1 MKKRLLSMILAIS
14 MVLTFLPVSA
24 IPAFAADES
33 STQPMSGNCGYND
46 SNLTYTL
53 TRNNED
59 DDNPTYTL
67 KIKGT
72 GKMDVWRNDE
82 DVPWYSV
89 KKKITQLDI
98 DGATSIGK
106 YAFYGCSGLTEITIP
121 NTVTSIGELAFSG
134 CSKLTEIT
142 IPDSVTSMYRCAF
155 SSCKGAAKVKISSN
169 LKVIEERVFAD
180 CSNLTDVTIPDGVTK
195 LGEYAFFNC
204 SNLESVTIPNS
215 VTAIGEGAFSRCIKL
230 NEKDGTSILPAHI
243 TSIGNSVFAG
253 CSGLT
258 KITIPASVTSIGAGA
273 FAGCS
278 SLTEITIPTGVTSI
292 EQQTFS
298 GCSKLTTINGLDHVT
313 SIGSL
318 AFENCI
324 SLTEIA
330 IPTAVTSIK
339 GRTFNGCSKLTTI
352 NGLDH
357 VTSIEYA
364 AFEGCSSLTEIRLSD
379 DEVSIGDS
387 AFAECSKLSRIEG
400 GEKLT
405 AIGVGAFRR
414 CIGLKE
420 ITIPSTVQSIG
431 NNAFLSCSSLNSV
444 KITEGVTTIGSG
456 AFQWCYALTEIE
468 LPNSVTSIGSQAFY
482 DIGQNFTVLV
492 LPKTVPSIGENAF
505 CRDDNLKIYYP
516 DVKSAWKS
524 QKIDKTKIIGLQD
537 DTFTIYSED
546 YYSKTTLSVIY
557 LCDVTFDAN
566 GGTLASTMPTGPVK
580 VYRTEYVTKTKA
592 NELTSID
599 APTRTG
605 YTFAGWYTSA
615 TPQKDDTAFDLAAT
629 AVQDDMTLYAAW
641 TANGCTITVPENCA
655 VKDADTGA
663 EITVTDNKANVKYD
677 QKITITAPELADG
690 DAYEWTNGDSTVPD
704 NNGKEYTFTV
714 AGDTA
719 IECNLLKALHITNEG
734 KPNTTGTKYDET
746 SGTYYGNGWEYSE
759 TAGLTIKANA
769 DLSNE
774 PAVTVNVTVE
784 TGKTVSNAKLEGSV
798 TNNGTLRNCV
808 LDKAP
813 TGGTVENSLFGA
825 EYTGAHTLTEADG
838 KDITA
843 KLDGVKDGSLTGK
856 TLWFVGTPKL
866 TATVEN
872 TEIKH
877 INHTAVTE
885 TTIDGVK
892 NFTATGNS
900 VTFTPD
906 GEKSILLN
914 NRTAESGD
922 FTFTT
927 PEDCTYDGEDH
938 GVKADDVTYNKT
950 DGNTIASV
958 KYEYKKPGWQEG
970 DTIKEVTEAK
980 NAGTYTVKIVMSDG
994 QTIDTGKSF
1003 TIKPAEPGKDDFE
1016 FVKDLPSG
1024 VTEDRDDSEKTAEVK
1039 LKSDSLFQKNGA
1051 SVEQEYQKKNADGEW
1066 EKVTAPSGKGEYKLV
1081 ATVTTTDPNLTGGTV
1096 EWEFTILD
1104 REDANWLTMSVEDG
1118 KITKVTRP
1126 AADDAE
1132 AEEDIT
1138 EKVLLTAS
1146 ADGSKTAY
1154 KVPAGAQ
1161 VTVTANDAPQDM
1173 KFEMW
1178 RFSVNSMNGD
1188 TALALYSRSMTFTLK
1203 DDVAGLTVSA
1213 MYQDAAIDSG
1223 YDILGPAAAATTA
1236 VVGSAI
1242 LAYQGHMLGT
1252 ELYLIYLLP
1261 SGAVIPANR
1270 IQLAMLLWQ
1279 DAGNPAPVD
1288 ETLYTDIDANDT
1300 DAMQAAQWAVETG
1313 LMELPDADSAPDQFD
1328 PYAAVSNVDVI
1339 HAWKKAQKVKG

>member
-33 STQPMSGNCGYND
+33 STQPMSGNCGYYGGIPNASSD
-46 SNLTYTL
+46 TVKYTL
-53 TRNNED
+53 IQNNKD
-59 DDNPTYTL
+59 NDNPTYTL
-67 KIKGT
+67 KIEGT
-72 GKMDVWRNDE
+72 GKMAYYNSSAM
-82 DVPWYSV
+82 VPWNSYRTSITKVEIGENVESICDYAFQNCALTSINIPDSVKYMGYSV
-89 KKKITQLDI
+89 FADCSSLNSVTGMASVKNINFSTFKKCV
-98 DGATSIGK
+98 S
-106 YAFYGCSGLTEITIP
+106 LTTISIP
-121 NTVTSIGELAFSG
+121 NGVTRIWDDAFSG
-134 CSKLTEIT
+134 CTSLTSINIPDGVTNVGSNAFSGSGLTSINIPDSVKYMDHSVFAGCSNLSSVTGMASVTNISAAAFENCVSLTAINIPNGVAQIYDDAFSGCTNLTSIHIPDTVTEIGDNAFKECIHLKTVTGMNGVKQVGRFYGSTFYGCKALTSIHIPDSVVTIKPKTFADSGLTSVTGMKNVTSIANAMFYECTALKSVPEMEKLITIEGNAFYDCKQLTKVT
-142 IPDSVTSMYRCAF
+142 IPDSVTT
-155 SSCKGAAKVKISSN
+155 
-169 LKVIEERVFAD
+169 IE
-180 CSNLTDVTIPDGVTK
+180 
-195 LGEYAFFNC
+195 Y
-204 SNLESVTIPNS
+204 
-215 VTAIGEGAFSRCIKL
+215 GAFS
-230 NEKDGTSILPAHI
+230 
-243 TSIGNSVFAG
+243 
-253 CSGLT
+253 
-258 KITIPASVTSIGAGA
+258 
-273 FAGCS
+273 GCS
-278 SLTEITIPTGVTSI
+278 SLTSVTIPDSV
-292 EQQTFS
+292 
-298 GCSKLTTINGLDHVT
+298 TTIETG
-313 SIGSL
+313 
-318 AFENCI
+318 AF
-324 SLTEIA
+324 S
-330 IPTAVTSIK
+330 
-339 GRTFNGCSKLTTI
+339 
-352 NGLDH
+352 
-357 VTSIEYA
+357 
-364 AFEGCSSLTEIRLSD
+364 GCSSLTS
-379 DEVSIGDS
+379 V
-387 AFAECSKLSRIEG
+387 
-400 GEKLT
+400 
-405 AIGVGAFRR
+405 
-414 CIGLKE
+414 
-420 ITIPSTVQSIG
+420 TIPD
-431 NNAFLSCSSLNSV
+431 
-444 KITEGVTTIGSG
+444 KITTIARSV
-456 AFQWCYALTEIE
+456 FSDCTNLTEVILHKE
-468 LPNSVTSIGSQAFY
+468 
-482 DIGQNFTVLV
+482 
-492 LPKTVPSIGENAF
+492 VPSILDGVFE
-505 CRDDNLKIYYP
+505 CDYNLKIYYP
-516 DVKSAWKS
+516 
-524 QKIDKTKIIGLQD
+524 
-537 DTFTIYSED
+537 
-546 YYSKTTLSVIY
+546 YSKAEWETQPNVTNKKISGLASDGVTLAYIQTRVPICY
-557 LCDVTFDAN
+557 LCDVTFNAN

-580 VYRTEYVTKTKA
+580 VYRTEYVTNTKA
-592 NELTSID
+592 NELTRID
-599 APTRTG
+599 EPTRTG
-605 YTFAGWYTSA
+605 YTFAGWYTST
-615 TPQKDDTAFDLAAT
+615 TPQENDTAFDLAAT

-641 TANGCTITVPENCA
+641 TANGCTLTVPENCA

-663 EITVTDNKANVKYD
+663 EITVGADHKANVKYD
-677 QKITITAPELADG
+677 QKITITAPDSPALGEG
-690 DAYEWTNGDSTVPD
+690 DVYEWVNGGTTETGTG
-704 NNGKEYTFTV
+704 NEYTFKV
-714 AGDTA
+714 AGNTA
-719 IECNLLKALHITNEG
+719 IECNLLKALHITDNG
-734 KPNTTGTKYDET
+734 KPNTTGTKYDADKR
-746 SGTYYGNGWEYSE
+746 TYYGNGWEYSE

-798 TNNGTLRNCV
+798 TNNGTLSNCV

-825 EYTGAHTLTEADG
+825 EYTGARTLTEADG

-877 INHTAVTE
+877 INHDDVKASKIT
-885 TTIDGVK
+885 GVK
-892 NFTATGNS
+892 GTVETDNADNS

-906 GEKSILLN
+906 GNENILLN

-927 PEDCTYDGEDH
+927 PEDCTYDGNVHKVDNITST
-938 GVKADDVTYNKT
+938 TYMDSEYT
-950 DGNTIASV
+950 V
-958 KYEYKKPGWQEG
+958 KYDYKKPDGTPG
-970 DTIKEVTEAK
+970 DETEEPK

-1003 TIKPAEPGKDDFE
+1003 TIKPAQPGKDDFE

-1051 SVEQEYQKKNADGEW
+1051 GVEQEYQKKNADGEW

-1126 AADDAE
+1126 AANDAE

-1188 TALALYSRSMTFTLK
+1188 TTLALYSRSMTFTLK

-1313 LMELPDADSAPDQFD
+1313 LMELPDADNAPDQFD

-1339 HAWKKAQKVKG
+1339 HAWKNAQKVKG

>member
-1 MKKRLLSMILAIS
+1 MKNRLLSMILAIS

-33 STQPMSGNCGYND
+33 STQPMFGNCGYNGD
-46 SNLTYTL
+46 NLTYTL
-53 TRNNED
+53 TQNNEG

-67 KIKGT
+67 KIEGT
-72 GKMDVWRNDE
+72 GKMAYYDSSAK
-82 DVPWYSV
+82 VPWNSYRAS
-89 KKKITQLDI
+89 ITKAEI
-98 DGATSIGK
+98 VDGVTSICNSAFSNCSGLSSISLPHSLTSIGSS
-106 YAFYGCSGLTEITIP
+106 AFYGCSSLTSITIP
-121 NTVTSIGELAFSG
+121 EKVPFIPSWAFRD
-134 CSKLTEIT
+134 CTNLTT
-142 IPDSVTSMYRCAF
+142 
-155 SSCKGAAKVKISSN
+155 VKIEGN
-169 LKVIEERVFAD
+169 I
-180 CSNLTDVTIPDGVTK
+180 TTISD
-195 LGEYAFFNC
+195 YAFC
-204 SNLESVTIPNS
+204 
-215 VTAIGEGAFSRCIKL
+215 
-230 NEKDGTSILPAHI
+230 
-243 TSIGNSVFAG
+243 G
-253 CSGLT
+253 CAALREF
-258 KITIPASVTSIGAGA
+258 TIPASVTNINYDA

-278 SLTEITIPTGVTSI
+278 SLSSVTIPKGVTKI
-292 EQQTFS
+292 DDGVFG
-298 GCSKLTTINGLDHVT
+298 GCSSLSSVTFLGPVTKIGQSAFSRCSSLTSDSFVLPETVTTIGQDAFNQCTGLTSFKIPSKVMTLDYSTFGACTNLASVDLNNVT
-313 SIGSL
+313 RIGNSV
-318 AFENCI
+318 F
-324 SLTEIA
+324 S
-330 IPTAVTSIK
+330 
-339 GRTFNGCSKLTTI
+339 
-352 NGLDH
+352 
-357 VTSIEYA
+357 
-364 AFEGCSSLTEIRLSD
+364 GCSSLTSIDLHNIT
-379 DEVSIGDS
+379 SIGRY
-387 AFAECSKLSRIEG
+387 AFWNCSKLTSVALPDDSVSLEDSIFDG
-400 GEKLT
+400 CTGLT
-405 AIGVGAFRR
+405 SID
-414 CIGLKE
+414 LKKAT
-420 ITIPSTVQSIG
+420 TIPNYTFSGCTGLTSVTIPENVTSVGGAAFYKCSNLTEVILPQNVPSFG
-431 NNAFLSCSSLNSV
+431 VNAFSMDYKLH
-444 KITEGVTTIGSG
+444 
-456 AFQWCYALTEIE
+456 
-468 LPNSVTSIGSQAFY
+468 
-482 DIGQNFTVLV
+482 
-492 LPKTVPSIGENAF
+492 
-505 CRDDNLKIYYP
+505 IYYP
-516 DVKSAWKS
+516 YSKAEWTA
-524 QKIDKTKIIGLQD
+524 QKVDATKIVGLQSD
-537 DTFTIYSED
+537 GVTVYSNT
-546 YYSKTTLSVIY
+546 SGIKTYIPICY

-580 VYRTEYVTKTKA
+580 VYRTEYVTNTKA
-592 NELTSID
+592 NELNDIE

-615 TPQKDDTAFDLAAT
+615 TPREDDTAFDLAAT

-641 TANGCTITVPENCA
+641 TANGCTLTVPENCA

-663 EITVTDNKANVKYD
+663 EITVGADHKANVKYD
-677 QKITITAPELADG
+677 QKITITAPDSPALGEG
-690 DAYEWTNGDSTVPD
+690 DVYEWTNGDTTETGTG
-704 NNGKEYTFTV
+704 NEYTFKV
-714 AGDTA
+714 AGNTA
-719 IECNLLKALHITNEG
+719 IECNLLKALHITDNG
-734 KPNTTGTKYDET
+734 KPDTTGTKYDAT
-746 SGTYYGNGWEYSE
+746 SGTYYGNGWEYSKDD
-759 TAGLTIKANA
+759 GLTIKADK

-774 PAVTVNVTVE
+774 PAVKVAVTVE
-784 TGKTVSNAKLEGSV
+784 NDVTVSNAKLEGSV
-798 TNNGTLRNCV
+798 TNNGTLSNCV

-813 TGGTVENSLFGA
+813 TGGTVKNSLFGA

-877 INHTAVTE
+877 INHDDVKASKIT
-885 TTIDGVK
+885 GVK
-892 NFTATGNS
+892 GTVETDNADNS

-906 GEKSILLN
+906 GNENILLN

-922 FTFTT
+922 FTFTA
-927 PEDCTYDGEDH
+927 PEDCTYDGNVH
-938 GVKADDVTYNKT
+938 KVDDITSTTYMDSEYT
-950 DGNTIASV
+950 V
-958 KYEYKKPGWQEG
+958 KYDYKKPDGTPG
-970 DTIKEVTEAK
+970 DETEEPK

-1003 TIKPAEPGKDDFE
+1003 TIKPAQPGKDDFE

-1051 SVEQEYQKKNADGEW
+1051 GVEQEYQKKNADGEW

-1132 AEEDIT
+1132 EDIT

-1203 DDVAGLTVSA
+1203 AAVAGLTVSA

-1288 ETLYTDIDANDT
+1288 EPLYTDIDANDT

-1313 LMELPDADSAPDQFD
+1313 LMELPDADNAPDQFD
-1328 PYAAVSNVDVI
+1328 PCAAVSNVDVI

>member
-1 MKKRLLSMILAIS
+1 MDYKLHIYYPYSKAEWTAQK
-14 MVLTFLPVSA
+14 VDAT
-24 IPAFAADES
+24 
-33 STQPMSGNCGYND
+33 
-46 SNLTYTL
+46 
-53 TRNNED
+53 
-59 DDNPTYTL
+59 
-67 KIKGT
+67 KI
-72 GKMDVWRNDE
+72 V
-82 DVPWYSV
+82 
-89 KKKITQLDI
+89 
-98 DGATSIGK
+98 
-106 YAFYGCSGLTEITIP
+106 GLQ
-121 NTVTSIGELAFSG
+121 S
-134 CSKLTEIT
+134 
-142 IPDSVTSMYRCAF
+142 
-155 SSCKGAAKVKISSN
+155 
-169 LKVIEERVFAD
+169 
-180 CSNLTDVTIPDGVTK
+180 DGVTV
-195 LGEYAFFNC
+195 Y
-204 SNLESVTIPNS
+204 SNTSGIKTYIP
-215 VTAIGEGAFSRCIKL
+215 IC
-230 NEKDGTSILPAHI
+230 
-243 TSIGNSVFAG
+243 
-253 CSGLT
+253 
-258 KITIPASVTSIGAGA
+258 
-273 FAGCS
+273 
-278 SLTEITIPTGVTSI
+278 
-292 EQQTFS
+292 
-298 GCSKLTTINGLDHVT
+298 
-313 SIGSL
+313 
-318 AFENCI
+318 
-324 SLTEIA
+324 
-330 IPTAVTSIK
+330 
-339 GRTFNGCSKLTTI
+339 
-352 NGLDH
+352 
-357 VTSIEYA
+357 
-364 AFEGCSSLTEIRLSD
+364 
-379 DEVSIGDS
+379 
-387 AFAECSKLSRIEG
+387 
-400 GEKLT
+400 
-405 AIGVGAFRR
+405 
-414 CIGLKE
+414 
-420 ITIPSTVQSIG
+420 
-431 NNAFLSCSSLNSV
+431 
-444 KITEGVTTIGSG
+444 
-456 AFQWCYALTEIE
+456 
-468 LPNSVTSIGSQAFY
+468 
-482 DIGQNFTVLV
+482 
-492 LPKTVPSIGENAF
+492 
-505 CRDDNLKIYYP
+505 
-516 DVKSAWKS
+516 
-524 QKIDKTKIIGLQD
+524 
-537 DTFTIYSED
+537 
-546 YYSKTTLSVIY
+546 Y

-566 GGTLASTMPTGPVK
+566 GGTLASTTPTGPVK
-580 VYRTEYVTKTKA
+580 VYRTEYVTNTKA
-592 NELTSID
+592 NELNDIE

-615 TPQKDDTAFDLAAT
+615 TLQKDDTAFDLEAT
-629 AVQDDMTLYAAW
+629 AVQDDTTLYAAW

-655 VKDADTGA
+655 VKDADTNT
-663 EITVTDNKANVKYD
+663 EITVDADRKANVKYD

-690 DAYEWTNGDSTVPD
+690 DAYEWVNGETTETDTD
-704 NNGKEYTFTV
+704 NEYTFKV
-714 AGDTA
+714 AGNTA

-734 KPNTTGTKYDET
+734 KPNTTGTKYDADKR
-746 SGTYYGNGWEYSE
+746 TYYGNGWEYSE

-877 INHTAVTE
+877 INHTSVTE
-885 TTIDGVK
+885 SGITGIDGNV
-892 NFTATGNS
+892 TANADHS

-906 GEKSILLN
+906 GNENILLN
-914 NRTAESGD
+914 NRTAESSD

-970 DTIKEVTEAK
+970 DTIEEVTEAK

-1051 SVEQEYQKKNADGEW
+1051 GVEQEYQKKNADGEW

-1126 AADDAE
+1126 AADD

>member
-33 STQPMSGNCGYND
+33 STQPMSGNCGYYGGIPNASSD
-46 SNLTYTL
+46 TVKYTL
-53 TRNNED
+53 IQNNKD
-59 DDNPTYTL
+59 NDNPTYTL
-67 KIKGT
+67 KIEGT
-72 GKMDVWRNDE
+72 GKMAYYNSSAM
-82 DVPWYSV
+82 VPWNSYRTSITKVEIGENVESICDYAFQNCALTSINIPDSVKYMGYSV
-89 KKKITQLDI
+89 FADCSSLNSVTGMASVKNINFSTFKKCV
-98 DGATSIGK
+98 S
-106 YAFYGCSGLTEITIP
+106 LTTISIP
-121 NTVTSIGELAFSG
+121 NGVTRIWDDAFSG
-134 CSKLTEIT
+134 CTSLTSINIPDGVTNVGSNAFSGSGLTSINIPDSVKYMDHSVFAGCSNLSSVTGMASVTNISAAAFENCVSLTAINIPNGVAQIYDDAFSGCTNLTSIHIPDTVTEIGDNAFKECIHLKTVTGMNGVKQVGRFYGSTFYGCKALTSIHIPDSVVTIKPKTFADSGLTSVTGMKNVTSIANAMFYECTALKSVPEMEKLITIEGNAFYDCKQLTKVT
-142 IPDSVTSMYRCAF
+142 IPDSVTT
-155 SSCKGAAKVKISSN
+155 
-169 LKVIEERVFAD
+169 IE
-180 CSNLTDVTIPDGVTK
+180 
-195 LGEYAFFNC
+195 Y
-204 SNLESVTIPNS
+204 
-215 VTAIGEGAFSRCIKL
+215 GAFS
-230 NEKDGTSILPAHI
+230 
-243 TSIGNSVFAG
+243 
-253 CSGLT
+253 
-258 KITIPASVTSIGAGA
+258 
-273 FAGCS
+273 GCS
-278 SLTEITIPTGVTSI
+278 SLTSVTIPDKI
-292 EQQTFS
+292 
-298 GCSKLTTINGLDHVT
+298 TTIARSVFSDCTN
-313 SIGSL
+313 
-318 AFENCI
+318 
-324 SLTEIA
+324 LTEVI
-330 IPTAVTSIK
+330 
-339 GRTFNGCSKLTTI
+339 L
-352 NGLDH
+352 H
-357 VTSIEYA
+357 
-364 AFEGCSSLTEIRLSD
+364 
-379 DEVSIGDS
+379 
-387 AFAECSKLSRIEG
+387 
-400 GEKLT
+400 
-405 AIGVGAFRR
+405 
-414 CIGLKE
+414 KE
-420 ITIPSTVQSIG
+420 
-431 NNAFLSCSSLNSV
+431 
-444 KITEGVTTIGSG
+444 
-456 AFQWCYALTEIE
+456 
-468 LPNSVTSIGSQAFY
+468 
-482 DIGQNFTVLV
+482 
-492 LPKTVPSIGENAF
+492 VPSILDGVFE
-505 CRDDNLKIYYP
+505 CDYNLKIYYP
-516 DVKSAWKS
+516 
-524 QKIDKTKIIGLQD
+524 
-537 DTFTIYSED
+537 
-546 YYSKTTLSVIY
+546 YSKAEWETQPNVTNKKISGLASDGVTLAYIQTRVPICY
-557 LCDVTFDAN
+557 LCDVTFNAN

-580 VYRTEYVTKTKA
+580 VYRTEYVTNTKA
-592 NELTSID
+592 NELTRID
-599 APTRTG
+599 EPTRTG
-605 YTFAGWYTSA
+605 YTFAGWYTST
-615 TPQKDDTAFDLAAT
+615 TPQENDTAFDLAAT

-641 TANGCTITVPENCA
+641 TANGCTLTVPENCA
-655 VKDADTGA
+655 VKDADTNA

-677 QKITITAPELADG
+677 QKITITAPDSPALGEG
-690 DAYEWTNGDSTVPD
+690 DVYEWVNGGTTETGTG
-704 NNGKEYTFTV
+704 NEYTFKV
-714 AGDTA
+714 AGNTA
-719 IECNLLKALHITNEG
+719 IECNLLKALHITDNG
-734 KPNTTGTKYDET
+734 KPNTTGTKYDADKR
-746 SGTYYGNGWEYSE
+746 TYYGNGWEYSE

-798 TNNGTLRNCV
+798 TNNGTLSNCV

-825 EYTGAHTLTEADG
+825 EYTGARTLTEADG

-877 INHTAVTE
+877 INHDDVKASKIT
-885 TTIDGVK
+885 GVK
-892 NFTATGNS
+892 GTVETDNADNS

-906 GEKSILLN
+906 GNENILLN

-927 PEDCTYDGEDH
+927 PEDCTYDGNVHKVDNITST
-938 GVKADDVTYNKT
+938 TYMDSEYT
-950 DGNTIASV
+950 V
-958 KYEYKKPGWQEG
+958 KYDYKKPDGTPG
-970 DTIKEVTEAK
+970 DETEEPK

-1003 TIKPAEPGKDDFE
+1003 TIKPAQPGKDDFE

-1051 SVEQEYQKKNADGEW
+1051 GVEQEYQKKNADGEW

-1126 AADDAE
+1126 AANDAE

-1188 TALALYSRSMTFTLK
+1188 TTLALYSRSMTFTLK

-1279 DAGNPAPVD
+1279 DAGDPAPAA
-1288 ETLYTDIDANDT
+1288 EPAYSDIDADDT
-1300 DAMQAAQWAVETG
+1300 DAQNAAQWAVENE
-1313 LMELPDADSAPDQFD
+1313 LMELPDADNTPDQFD
-1328 PYAAVSNVDVI
+1328 PYAAVSTVDVI
-1339 HAWKKAQKVKG
+1339 HAWKKAQSVKQG

>member
-14 MVLTFLPVSA
+14 MVLTFLPVST
-24 IPAFAADES
+24 ISAFAADES
-33 STQPMSGNCGYND
+33 STQPMSGNCGD
-46 SNLTYTL
+46 SGINNVSDPSLKYTL
-53 TRNNED
+53 TQNNDASE
-59 DDNPTYTL
+59 NPTYTL
-67 KIKGT
+67 KIEGS
-72 GKMDVWRNDE
+72 GSMARYSSAEN
-82 DVPWYSV
+82 VPWNSYRTSITEVEIGENVESICDYAFQNCALTSINIPDSVKYMGYSV
-89 KKKITQLDI
+89 FADCSSLNSVTGMASVKNINY
-98 DGATSIGK
+98 S
-106 YAFYGCSGLTEITIP
+106 AFKNCVSLTTISIP
-121 NTVTSIGELAFSG
+121 NGVTRIWDDAFSG
-134 CSKLTEIT
+134 CTNLTSINIPDGVTNVGSNAFSGSGLTSINIPNSVKYMDHSVFAGCSSLSSVTGMASVTNISAAAFKNCVRLTAINIPNGVAQIYDDAFSGCTSLTSIHIPDTVTEIGDNAFKECINLKTVTGMNGVNQIGGFYGSTFYGCKALTSIHIPDSVVTIKPKTFAYSGLTSVTGMKNVTSIANAMFYECTALESVPVMKNLITIEGNAFYDCKQLTKVT
-142 IPDSVTSMYRCAF
+142 IPDSVTT
-155 SSCKGAAKVKISSN
+155 
-169 LKVIEERVFAD
+169 IE
-180 CSNLTDVTIPDGVTK
+180 
-195 LGEYAFFNC
+195 Y
-204 SNLESVTIPNS
+204 
-215 VTAIGEGAFSRCIKL
+215 GAFS
-230 NEKDGTSILPAHI
+230 
-243 TSIGNSVFAG
+243 
-253 CSGLT
+253 
-258 KITIPASVTSIGAGA
+258 
-273 FAGCS
+273 GCS
-278 SLTEITIPTGVTSI
+278 SLTSVTIPDKI
-292 EQQTFS
+292 
-298 GCSKLTTINGLDHVT
+298 TTIARSVFSDCTN
-313 SIGSL
+313 
-318 AFENCI
+318 
-324 SLTEIA
+324 LTEVI
-330 IPTAVTSIK
+330 
-339 GRTFNGCSKLTTI
+339 
-352 NGLDH
+352 
-357 VTSIEYA
+357 
-364 AFEGCSSLTEIRLSD
+364 
-379 DEVSIGDS
+379 
-387 AFAECSKLSRIEG
+387 
-400 GEKLT
+400 
-405 AIGVGAFRR
+405 
-414 CIGLKE
+414 
-420 ITIPSTVQSIG
+420 
-431 NNAFLSCSSLNSV
+431 
-444 KITEGVTTIGSG
+444 
-456 AFQWCYALTEIE
+456 
-468 LPNSVTSIGSQAFY
+468 
-482 DIGQNFTVLV
+482 
-492 LPKTVPSIGENAF
+492 LPKEVPSIL
-505 CRDDNLKIYYP
+505 DDVFECDYNLKIYYP
-516 DVKSAWKS
+516 
-524 QKIDKTKIIGLQD
+524 
-537 DTFTIYSED
+537 
-546 YYSKTTLSVIY
+546 YSKAEWEAQPNVTSKNISGLARDGVTLAYTHTRVPICY

-580 VYRTEYVTKTKA
+580 VYRTEYVTSTKA
-592 NELTSID
+592 NELISID

-615 TPQKDDTAFDLAAT
+615 TLQKDDTAFNLAAT

-655 VKDADTGA
+655 VKDADTGD

-677 QKITITAPELADG
+677 QKITITAPDSPALGEG
-690 DAYEWTNGDSTVPD
+690 DVYEWTNGASTVTGTT
-704 NNGKEYTFTV
+704 GKDYTFTV
-714 AGDTA
+714 AGDTT

-734 KPNTTGTKYDET
+734 KPNTTGTKYDADKN
-746 SGTYYGNGWEYSE
+746 TYYGNGWEYSKND
-759 TAGLTIKANA
+759 GLTIKADK

-774 PAVTVNVTVE
+774 PAVKVAVTVE
-784 TGKTVSNAKLEGSV
+784 NDVTVFNAKLTGDV
-798 TNNGTLRNCV
+798 TNSGTLSNCV

-813 TGGTVENSLFGA
+813 TDGTVENSLFGA

-843 KLDGVKDGSLTGK
+843 KLDGVKGGSLTGK

-877 INHTAVTE
+877 INHDDVKASKIT
-885 TTIDGVK
+885 GVK
-892 NFTATGNS
+892 GTVETDNADNS

-906 GEKSILLN
+906 GNKNILLN
-914 NRTAESGD
+914 NRTAGSGD

-927 PEDCTYDGEDH
+927 PEDCTYDGNVH
-938 GVKADDVTYNKT
+938 KVDDITSTTYVAGEYT
-950 DGNTIASV
+950 V
-958 KYEYKKPGWQEG
+958 KYDYKNPDGTPGE
-970 DTIKEVTEAK
+970 TEEPK

-1003 TIKPAEPGKDDFE
+1003 TIKPAQPGKDDFE

-1039 LKSDSLFQKNGA
+1039 LKSDSLFRKSGA
-1051 SVEQEYQKKNADGEW
+1051 DVEQKYQKKNADGEW
-1066 EKVTAPSGKGEYKLV
+1066 ENVTAPSGKGEYKLV

-1126 AADDAE
+1126 AADD

-1188 TALALYSRSMTFTLK
+1188 TALALYSRSMTFPLK
-1203 DDVAGLTVSA
+1203 DGVAGLTVSA

-1313 LMELPDADSAPDQFD
+1313 LMELPDADNAPDQFD

>member
-33 STQPMSGNCGYND
+33 SAQPMSGNCGYNGD
-46 SNLTYTL
+46 NLTYTL
-53 TRNNED
+53 TQNNKG

-67 KIKGT
+67 KIEGT
-72 GKMDVWRNDE
+72 GKMAYYNSSAK
-82 DVPWYSV
+82 VPWNSYRAS
-89 KKKITQLDI
+89 ITKAEI
-98 DGATSIGK
+98 GDGVTSICNSAFSNCSGLSSISLPQSLTSIGSS
-106 YAFYGCSGLTEITIP
+106 AFYGCSSLTSITIP
-121 NTVTSIGELAFSG
+121 EKVPFIPSWAFRD
-134 CSKLTEIT
+134 CTHLTT
-142 IPDSVTSMYRCAF
+142 
-155 SSCKGAAKVKISSN
+155 VKIEGN
-169 LKVIEERVFAD
+169 I
-180 CSNLTDVTIPDGVTK
+180 TTISDN
-195 LGEYAFFNC
+195 AFC
-204 SNLESVTIPNS
+204 
-215 VTAIGEGAFSRCIKL
+215 
-230 NEKDGTSILPAHI
+230 
-243 TSIGNSVFAG
+243 G
-253 CSGLT
+253 CAALREF
-258 KITIPASVTSIGAGA
+258 TIPASVTNIDYDA

-278 SLTEITIPTGVTSI
+278 SLSSVTIPKGVTKI
-292 EQQTFS
+292 DDGVFG
-298 GCSKLTTINGLDHVT
+298 GCSSLSSVTFLGPVTKIGQSAFSRCSSLTSDSFALPETVTTIGQNAFNQCKGLTSFRIPSKVT
-313 SIGSL
+313 TLNSFTFGACTNLASVDLNNVTQIGSSV
-318 AFENCI
+318 F
-324 SLTEIA
+324 S
-330 IPTAVTSIK
+330 
-339 GRTFNGCSKLTTI
+339 
-352 NGLDH
+352 
-357 VTSIEYA
+357 
-364 AFEGCSSLTEIRLSD
+364 GCSSLTSIDLCNIT
-379 DEVSIGDS
+379 SIGRH
-387 AFAECSKLSRIEG
+387 AFWNCSKLTSVALPDDSVSLDDSIFDG
-400 GEKLT
+400 CTGLTSIDLEKAT
-405 AIGVGAFRR
+405 
-414 CIGLKE
+414 
-420 ITIPSTVQSIG
+420 TIPVATFSGCTGLTSVTIPANVTSVGGAAFYNCSNLTEVILPQNVPSFG
-431 NNAFLSCSSLNSV
+431 VNAFSMDYKLH
-444 KITEGVTTIGSG
+444 
-456 AFQWCYALTEIE
+456 
-468 LPNSVTSIGSQAFY
+468 
-482 DIGQNFTVLV
+482 
-492 LPKTVPSIGENAF
+492 
-505 CRDDNLKIYYP
+505 IYYP
-516 DVKSAWKS
+516 YSKAEWTAQNVNAE
-524 QKIDKTKIIGLQD
+524 KISGLQSD
-537 DTFTIYSED
+537 GVTVHSNTSGIETY
-546 YYSKTTLSVIY
+546 IPICY

-580 VYRTEYVTKTKA
+580 VYRTEYVTNTKA
-592 NELTSID
+592 NELISID
-599 APTRTG
+599 APTRIG

-615 TPQKDDTAFDLAAT
+615 TPQENDTAFDLAAT

-655 VKDADTGA
+655 VKDADTNT
-663 EITVTDNKANVKYD
+663 EITVDADRKANVKYD

-690 DAYEWTNGDSTVPD
+690 DAYEWTNGGTTETGTG
-704 NNGKEYTFTV
+704 NEYTFKV

-719 IECNLLKALHITNEG
+719 IECNLLKALHITNDG

-746 SGTYYGNGWEYSE
+746 SGTYYGNSWEYSRND
-759 TAGLTIKANA
+759 GLTIKADK

-774 PAVTVNVTVE
+774 PAVTVDVTVE

-798 TNNGTLRNCV
+798 TNNGTLSNCV

-885 TTIDGVK
+885 SGITGIDGNV
-892 NFTATGNS
+892 TANADHS

-906 GEKSILLN
+906 GKENILLN
-914 NRTAESGD
+914 NRTAGSGD

-927 PEDCTYDGEDH
+927 PEDCTYDGNVHKVDH
-938 GVKADDVTYNKT
+938 ITSPTYM
-950 DGNTIASV
+950 DGKYTV
-958 KYEYKKPGWQEG
+958 KYDYKKPDGTPG
-970 DTIKEVTEAK
+970 DETEEPK

-1051 SVEQEYQKKNADGEW
+1051 GVEQEYQKKNADGEW
-1066 EKVTAPSGKGEYKLV
+1066 ENVTAPSGKGEYKLV

-1188 TALALYSRSMTFTLK
+1188 TALALYSQSMTFTLK

-1313 LMELPDADSAPDQFD
+1313 LMELPDADNAPDQFD

>member
-24 IPAFAADES
+24 ISAFAADES
-33 STQPMSGNCGYND
+33 SAQPMSGICGYYGGIPNVSSD
-46 SNLTYTL
+46 KVKYTL
-53 TRNNED
+53 IQNNTD
-59 DDNPTYTL
+59 NDNPTYIL
-67 KIKGT
+67 KIEGS
-72 GKMDVWRNDE
+72 GAMASYSSAEN
-82 DVPWYSV
+82 VPWNSYRTSITEVEIGENVESICDYAFQNCALTSIHIPDSVEYMGYSV
-89 KKKITQLDI
+89 FAD
-98 DGATSIGK
+98 
-106 YAFYGCSGLTEITIP
+106 CSSLNSVTGMASVKNINFSTFANCVSLTTISIP
-121 NTVTSIGELAFSG
+121 NGVTRIWDDAFSG
-134 CSKLTEIT
+134 CTSLTSINIPDGVTNVGSNAFSGSGLTSINIPDSVKYMDHSVFAGCSSLSSVTGMASVTNISAAAFKNCVSLTAINIPNGVAQIYDDAFSGCTSLTSIHIPDTVTEIGDNAFKECIHLKTVTGMNGVKQIGGFYGSTFYGCKALTSIHIPDSVVTIKPKTFAYSGLTSVTGMKNVTSIANAMFYECTALKSVPEMEKLITIEGNAFYDCKQLTKVT
-142 IPDSVTSMYRCAF
+142 IPDSVTT
-155 SSCKGAAKVKISSN
+155 
-169 LKVIEERVFAD
+169 IE
-180 CSNLTDVTIPDGVTK
+180 
-195 LGEYAFFNC
+195 Y
-204 SNLESVTIPNS
+204 
-215 VTAIGEGAFSRCIKL
+215 GAFS
-230 NEKDGTSILPAHI
+230 
-243 TSIGNSVFAG
+243 
-253 CSGLT
+253 
-258 KITIPASVTSIGAGA
+258 
-273 FAGCS
+273 GCS
-278 SLTEITIPTGVTSI
+278 SLTSVTIPDSV
-292 EQQTFS
+292 
-298 GCSKLTTINGLDHVT
+298 TTIE
-313 SIGSL
+313 IG
-318 AFENCI
+318 AF
-324 SLTEIA
+324 S
-330 IPTAVTSIK
+330 
-339 GRTFNGCSKLTTI
+339 
-352 NGLDH
+352 
-357 VTSIEYA
+357 
-364 AFEGCSSLTEIRLSD
+364 GCSSLTS
-379 DEVSIGDS
+379 V
-387 AFAECSKLSRIEG
+387 
-400 GEKLT
+400 
-405 AIGVGAFRR
+405 
-414 CIGLKE
+414 
-420 ITIPSTVQSIG
+420 TIPD
-431 NNAFLSCSSLNSV
+431 
-444 KITEGVTTIGSG
+444 KITTIARFVFSD
-456 AFQWCYALTEIE
+456 CTNLTEVI
-468 LPNSVTSIGSQAFY
+468 
-482 DIGQNFTVLV
+482 
-492 LPKTVPSIGENAF
+492 LPKEVPSILDGVFEH
-505 CRDDNLKIYYP
+505 DYNLKIYYP
-516 DVKSAWKS
+516 
-524 QKIDKTKIIGLQD
+524 
-537 DTFTIYSED
+537 
-546 YYSKTTLSVIY
+546 YSKAEWEAQPNVTYKKISGLARDGVTLAYTQARVPICY

-580 VYRTEYVTKTKA
+580 VYRTEYVTNTKA
-592 NELTSID
+592 NELTRID

-615 TPQKDDTAFDLAAT
+615 TPQKDDTAFGLEAT

-655 VKDADTGA
+655 VKDADTGD

-677 QKITITAPELADG
+677 QKIMITAPELADG

-714 AGDTA
+714 AGNTA

-734 KPNTTGTKYDET
+734 EPNTTGTKCDET

-798 TNNGTLRNCV
+798 TNNGTLSNCV

-825 EYTGAHTLTEADG
+825 EYTGAHTLTEVDG

-877 INHTAVTE
+877 INHDDVKASKIT
-885 TTIDGVK
+885 GVK
-892 NFTATGNS
+892 GTVETDNADHS

-906 GEKSILLN
+906 GKENILLN

-927 PEDCTYDGEDH
+927 PKDCTYDGNVHKVDH
-938 GVKADDVTYNKT
+938 ITSPTYM
-950 DGNTIASV
+950 DGKYTV
-958 KYEYKKPGWQEG
+958 KYDYKKPDGTPG
-970 DTIKEVTEAK
+970 DETEEPK

-1051 SVEQEYQKKNADGEW
+1051 GVEQEYQKKNADGEW
-1066 EKVTAPSGKGEYKLV
+1066 ENVTAPSGKGEYKLV

-1126 AADDAE
+1126 SADDAE

-1154 KVPAGAQ
+1154 KVPARAQ

-1313 LMELPDADSAPDQFD
+1313 LMELPDADNAPDQFD

>member
-33 STQPMSGNCGYND
+33 SAQPMSGNCGYSGDFPNVSSD
-46 SNLTYTL
+46 TVKYTL
-53 TRNNED
+53 IQNNTD
-59 DDNPTYTL
+59 NDNPTYTL
-67 KIKGT
+67 KIEGT
-72 GKMDVWRNDE
+72 GKMAYYDSPAN
-82 DVPWYSV
+82 VPWNSYRAS
-89 KKKITQLDI
+89 ITKAEIGEGVTSICNSAFSNCSGLSSISLPQSL
-98 DGATSIGK
+98 TSIGSS
-106 YAFYGCSGLTEITIP
+106 AFYGCSSLTSITIP
-121 NTVTSIGELAFSG
+121 EKVPFIPSWAFRG
-134 CSKLTEIT
+134 CTHLTT
-142 IPDSVTSMYRCAF
+142 
-155 SSCKGAAKVKISSN
+155 VKIEGN
-169 LKVIEERVFAD
+169 IK
-180 CSNLTDVTIPDGVTK
+180 TISDN
-195 LGEYAFFNC
+195 AFGGC
-204 SNLESVTIPNS
+204 
-215 VTAIGEGAFSRCIKL
+215 TALSEF
-230 NEKDGTSILPAHI
+230 
-243 TSIGNSVFAG
+243 
-253 CSGLT
+253 
-258 KITIPASVTSIGAGA
+258 TIPASVTDIRYDAFGGCSSLSSVTIPEGVTEIDNGVFGGCSSLSSVTFLGPVTKIGQSAFSSCSSLTSDSFVLPETVTTIGQDAFNKCTGLTSFKIPSNVTTLNYSTFGA
-273 FAGCS
+273 CTNLASVDLNNVTRIGNSVFSGCS
-278 SLTEITIPTGVTSI
+278 SLTSIDLHKITSIGRYAFWNCSKLTSVALPDDSVSLDDSIFDGCTGLTSIDLTKATTIPNY
-292 EQQTFS
+292 TFS
-298 GCSKLTTINGLDHVT
+298 GCTGLTSVTIPENVT
-313 SIGSL
+313 SVGGA
-318 AFENCI
+318 AFYKCSN
-324 SLTEIA
+324 LTEVIL
-330 IPTAVTSIK
+330 P
-339 GRTFNGCSKLTTI
+339 R
-352 NGLDH
+352 
-357 VTSIEYA
+357 
-364 AFEGCSSLTEIRLSD
+364 
-379 DEVSIGDS
+379 EVPS
-387 AFAECSKLSRIEG
+387 F
-400 GEKLT
+400 
-405 AIGVGAFRR
+405 GV
-414 CIGLKE
+414 
-420 ITIPSTVQSIG
+420 
-431 NNAFLSCSSLNSV
+431 NAFSMDRKLH
-444 KITEGVTTIGSG
+444 
-456 AFQWCYALTEIE
+456 
-468 LPNSVTSIGSQAFY
+468 
-482 DIGQNFTVLV
+482 
-492 LPKTVPSIGENAF
+492 
-505 CRDDNLKIYYP
+505 IYYP
-516 DVKSAWKS
+516 YSKAEWTA
-524 QKIDKTKIIGLQD
+524 QKVDAAKISGLQSD
-537 DTFTIYSED
+537 GVTVHSNTGGIKTDTPIC
-546 YYSKTTLSVIY
+546 Y

-592 NELTSID
+592 NELTRID

-615 TPQKDDTAFDLAAT
+615 TPQENDTAFDLAVT

-641 TANGCTITVPENCA
+641 TANGCTLTVPENCA
-655 VKDADTGA
+655 VKDADTNA
-663 EITVTDNKANVKYD
+663 KIPVDADRKANVKYD

-690 DAYEWTNGDSTVPD
+690 DAYEWVNGDTTETGTG
-704 NNGKEYTFTV
+704 NEYTFKV

-719 IECNLLKALHITNEG
+719 IECNLLKALHITNDGE
-734 KPNTTGTKYDET
+734 PNTTGTKYDADKN
-746 SGTYYGNGWEYSE
+746 TYYGNGWEYSKND
-759 TAGLTIKANA
+759 GLTIKADK

-774 PAVTVNVTVE
+774 PAVKVAVTVE
-784 TGKTVSNAKLEGSV
+784 NDVTVSNAKLTGDV
-798 TNNGTLRNCV
+798 TNNGTLSNCV

-813 TGGTVENSLFGA
+813 TGGTVANSLFGA
-825 EYTGAHTLTEADG
+825 KPDGIDVKTLTEADG
-838 KDITA
+838 KNITA

-877 INHTAVTE
+877 INHDDVKASKIT
-885 TTIDGVK
+885 GVK
-892 NFTATGNS
+892 GTVETDNAGHS

-906 GEKSILLN
+906 GNKNILLN

-927 PEDCTYDGEDH
+927 PKDCTYDGNVH
-938 GVKADDVTYNKT
+938 KVDDITSTTYRDDEYT
-950 DGNTIASV
+950 V
-958 KYEYKKPGWQEG
+958 KYDYKKPDGTPGYE
-970 DTIKEVTEAK
+970 TEEPK

-1003 TIKPAEPGKDDFE
+1003 TIKPAQPGKDDFE

-1024 VTEDRDDSEKTAEVK
+1024 VTEDRDDSEKTAEVQ

-1051 SVEQEYQKKNADGEW
+1051 GVKQEYQKKNADGEW

-1126 AADDAE
+1126 AADD

>member
-24 IPAFAADES
+24 ISAFAADES
-33 STQPMSGNCGYND
+33 STQPMSGYCGYNGGIPNASSD
-46 SNLTYTL
+46 TVKYTL
-53 TRNNED
+53 IQNNKD
-59 DDNPTYTL
+59 NDNPTYTL
-67 KIKGT
+67 KIEGT
-72 GKMDVWRNDE
+72 GKMAYYNSSAR
-82 DVPWYSV
+82 VPWNSYRTSITEVEIGENVESICDYAFQNCALTSIHIPDSVKYMGYSV
-89 KKKITQLDI
+89 FADCSSLNSVTGMASVKNINY
-98 DGATSIGK
+98 S
-106 YAFYGCSGLTEITIP
+106 AFKNCVSLTTISIP
-121 NTVTSIGELAFSG
+121 NGVTRIWDDAFSG
-134 CSKLTEIT
+134 CTSLTSINIPDGVTNVGANAFSGSGLTSINIPDSVKYMDHSVFAGCSSLSSVTGMASVTNISAAAFKNCVSLTAINIPNGVAQIYDDAFSGCTSLTSIHIPDTVTEIGDNAFKECIHLKTVTGMNGVKQIGRFYGSTFYGCKALTSIHIPDSVVTIKPMTFADSGLTSVTGMKNVTSIANAMFYECTALESVPVMKNLITIEGNAFYDCKQLTKVT
-142 IPDSVTSMYRCAF
+142 IPDSVT
-155 SSCKGAAKVKISSN
+155 
-169 LKVIEERVFAD
+169 
-180 CSNLTDVTIPDGVTK
+180 TIK
-195 LGEYAFFNC
+195 Y
-204 SNLESVTIPNS
+204 
-215 VTAIGEGAFSRCIKL
+215 GAFS
-230 NEKDGTSILPAHI
+230 
-243 TSIGNSVFAG
+243 
-253 CSGLT
+253 
-258 KITIPASVTSIGAGA
+258 
-273 FAGCS
+273 GCS
-278 SLTEITIPTGVTSI
+278 SLTSVTIPDKI
-292 EQQTFS
+292 
-298 GCSKLTTINGLDHVT
+298 TTIARFVFSDCTN
-313 SIGSL
+313 
-318 AFENCI
+318 
-324 SLTEIA
+324 LTEVI
-330 IPTAVTSIK
+330 
-339 GRTFNGCSKLTTI
+339 
-352 NGLDH
+352 
-357 VTSIEYA
+357 
-364 AFEGCSSLTEIRLSD
+364 
-379 DEVSIGDS
+379 
-387 AFAECSKLSRIEG
+387 
-400 GEKLT
+400 
-405 AIGVGAFRR
+405 
-414 CIGLKE
+414 
-420 ITIPSTVQSIG
+420 
-431 NNAFLSCSSLNSV
+431 
-444 KITEGVTTIGSG
+444 
-456 AFQWCYALTEIE
+456 
-468 LPNSVTSIGSQAFY
+468 
-482 DIGQNFTVLV
+482 
-492 LPKTVPSIGENAF
+492 LPKEVPSILDGVFEN
-505 CRDDNLKIYYP
+505 DYNLKIYYP
-516 DVKSAWKS
+516 
-524 QKIDKTKIIGLQD
+524 
-537 DTFTIYSED
+537 
-546 YYSKTTLSVIY
+546 YSKAEWETQPNVTNKNISGLARDGVTLAYTQTRVPICY

-580 VYRTEYVTKTKA
+580 VYRTEYVTHTKA
-592 NELTSID
+592 NELTRID

-605 YTFAGWYTSA
+605 YIFAGWYTSA
-615 TPQKDDTAFDLAAT
+615 TPQKDDTAFDLEAT

-655 VKDADTGA
+655 VKDADTGD
-663 EITVTDNKANVKYD
+663 EITVDTDRKANVKYD
-677 QKITITAPELADG
+677 QKITITAPKLADG
-690 DAYEWTNGDSTVPD
+690 DAYEWVNGDTTETGTG
-704 NNGKEYTFTV
+704 NEYTFKV

-719 IECNLLKALHITNEG
+719 IECNLLKALHITNDG
-734 KPNTTGTKYDET
+734 KPNTTGTKYDADKN
-746 SGTYYGNGWEYSE
+746 TYYGNGWEYSKND
-759 TAGLTIKANA
+759 GLTIKADK

-774 PAVTVNVTVE
+774 PAVKVAVTVE
-784 TGKTVSNAKLEGSV
+784 NDVTVSNAKLTGDV
-798 TNNGTLRNCV
+798 TNNGTLSNCV

-885 TTIDGVK
+885 SGITGIDGNV
-892 NFTATGNS
+892 TANADHS

-906 GEKSILLN
+906 GKENILLN
-914 NRTAESGD
+914 NRTAGSGD

-927 PEDCTYDGEDH
+927 PKDCTYDGNVH
-938 GVKADDVTYNKT
+938 KVDDITSTTYMAGEYT
-950 DGNTIASV
+950 V
-958 KYEYKKPGWQEG
+958 KYDYKKPDGTPGHE
-970 DTIKEVTEAK
+970 TEEPK

-1003 TIKPAEPGKDDFE
+1003 TIKPAQPGKDDFE

-1051 SVEQEYQKKNADGEW
+1051 GVEQEYQKKNADGEW

-1132 AEEDIT
+1132 EDIT

-1154 KVPAGAQ
+1154 KVPARAQ

>member
-24 IPAFAADES
+24 ISAFAADES
-33 STQPMSGNCGYND
+33 STQPMSGNCGYYGGIPNVSSD
-46 SNLTYTL
+46 TVKYTL
-53 TRNNED
+53 IQNNKD
-59 DDNPTYTL
+59 NDNPTYTL
-67 KIKGT
+67 KIEGT
-72 GKMDVWRNDE
+72 GKMAYYNSSAR
-82 DVPWYSV
+82 VPWNSYRTSITEVEIGENVESICDYAFQNCALTSINIPDSV
-89 KKKITQLDI
+89 KYMDHSVF
-98 DGATSIGK
+98 A
-106 YAFYGCSGLTEITIP
+106 GCSSLSSVTGMASVTNISAAAFKNCVSLTAINIP
-121 NTVTSIGELAFSG
+121 NGVAQIYDDAFSG
-134 CSKLTEIT
+134 CTSLTSIHIPDTVTKIGDNAFKECIHLKTVTGMNGVEQIGRFYGSTFYGCKALTSIHIPDSVVMIKPKTFADSGLTSVTGMKNVTSIANAMFYECTALESVPEMENLIKIEGNAFNGCKQLTKVT
-142 IPDSVTSMYRCAF
+142 IPDSVTTIEPGAF
-155 SSCKGAAKVKISSN
+155 DGCQN
-169 LKVIEERVFAD
+169 LLSAIIPA
-180 CSNLTDVTIPDGVTK
+180 NLTRIDNGV
-195 LGEYAFFNC
+195 
-204 SNLESVTIPNS
+204 
-215 VTAIGEGAFSRCIKL
+215 FS
-230 NEKDGTSILPAHI
+230 
-243 TSIGNSVFAG
+243 
-253 CSGLT
+253 
-258 KITIPASVTSIGAGA
+258 
-273 FAGCS
+273 GCS
-278 SLTEITIPTGVTSI
+278 SLTSVTIPDNI
-292 EQQTFS
+292 
-298 GCSKLTTINGLDHVT
+298 TTIARF
-313 SIGSL
+313 
-318 AFENCI
+318 AFSDCTN
-324 SLTEIA
+324 LTEVI
-330 IPTAVTSIK
+330 
-339 GRTFNGCSKLTTI
+339 
-352 NGLDH
+352 
-357 VTSIEYA
+357 
-364 AFEGCSSLTEIRLSD
+364 
-379 DEVSIGDS
+379 
-387 AFAECSKLSRIEG
+387 
-400 GEKLT
+400 
-405 AIGVGAFRR
+405 
-414 CIGLKE
+414 
-420 ITIPSTVQSIG
+420 
-431 NNAFLSCSSLNSV
+431 
-444 KITEGVTTIGSG
+444 
-456 AFQWCYALTEIE
+456 
-468 LPNSVTSIGSQAFY
+468 
-482 DIGQNFTVLV
+482 
-492 LPKTVPSIGENAF
+492 LPKKVPSILDDVFE
-505 CRDDNLKIYYP
+505 RDYNLKIYYP
-516 DVKSAWKS
+516 
-524 QKIDKTKIIGLQD
+524 
-537 DTFTIYSED
+537 
-546 YYSKTTLSVIY
+546 YSKEEWEKQPNVTNKKISGLASDGVTLAYTQARVPICY

-580 VYRTEYVTKTKA
+580 VYRTEYVTHTKA
-592 NELTSID
+592 NELTRID

-641 TANGCTITVPENCA
+641 TANGCTLTVPENCA
-655 VKDADTGA
+655 VKDADTNT

-677 QKITITAPELADG
+677 QKITITAPKLADG
-690 DAYEWTNGDSTVPD
+690 DAYEWVNGGTTETGTG
-704 NNGKEYTFTV
+704 NEYTFKV

-774 PAVTVNVTVE
+774 PAVKVAVTVE
-784 TGKTVSNAKLEGSV
+784 NDVTVSNAKLTGDV
-798 TNNGTLRNCV
+798 TNNGTLSNCV

-813 TGGTVENSLFGA
+813 TGGTVKNSLFGA

-838 KDITA
+838 KNITA

-885 TTIDGVK
+885 SGITGIDGNV
-892 NFTATGNS
+892 TANADHS

-906 GEKSILLN
+906 GKENILLN
-914 NRTAESGD
+914 NRTAKSGD

-927 PEDCTYDGEDH
+927 PKDCTYDGNVHKVDNITST
-938 GVKADDVTYNKT
+938 TYMAGEYT
-950 DGNTIASV
+950 V
-958 KYEYKKPGWQEG
+958 KYDYKKPDGTQGHE
-970 DTIKEVTEAK
+970 TEEPK

-1003 TIKPAEPGKDDFE
+1003 TIKPAQLGKDDFE

-1132 AEEDIT
+1132 EDIT
-1138 EKVLLTAS
+1138 EKVLMTAS

-1188 TALALYSRSMTFTLK
+1188 TALALYSRSMTFPLK

-1236 VVGSAI
+1236 VMGSAI

-1313 LMELPDADSAPDQFD
+1313 LMELPDADNAPDQFD

>member
-24 IPAFAADES
+24 ISAFAADES
-33 STQPMSGNCGYND
+33 SAQPMSGNCGYYGGIPNVSSD
-46 SNLTYTL
+46 TVKYTL
-53 TRNNED
+53 IQNNKD
-59 DDNPTYTL
+59 NDNPTYTL
-67 KIKGT
+67 KIEGT
-72 GKMDVWRNDE
+72 GKMAYYNSSAM
-82 DVPWYSV
+82 VPWNSYR
-89 KKKITQLDI
+89 
-98 DGATSIGK
+98 TSITEVEIGENVESICD
-106 YAFYGCSGLTEITIP
+106 YAFQNCAL
-121 NTVTSIGELAFSG
+121 TSIN
-134 CSKLTEIT
+134 
-142 IPDSVTSMYRCAF
+142 IPDSVKFMGYS
-155 SSCKGAAKVKISSN
+155 
-169 LKVIEERVFAD
+169 VFAD
-180 CSNLTDVTIPDGVTK
+180 CSSLNSVTGMASVTNINYSTFEKCVSLTTISIPNGVTRIWDDAFSGCTSLTSINIPDGVTNV
-195 LGEYAFFNC
+195 GSNAFSGSGLTSINIPDSVKYMDHSVFAGCSSLSSVTGMASVTNISAAAFKNC
-204 SNLESVTIPNS
+204 VSLTAINIPNGVAQIYDDAFSGCTSLTSIHIPDTVTEIGDNAFKECIHLKTVTGMNGVKQIGRFYGSTFYGCKALTSIHIPDSVVMIKPMTFADSGLTSVTGMKNVTSIANAMFYECTALESVPEMENLIKIEGNAFNGCKQLTKVTIPNS
-215 VTAIGEGAFSRCIKL
+215 VKTIEPGAF
-230 NEKDGTSILPAHI
+230 DGCQNLLSAI
-243 TSIGNSVFAG
+243 
-253 CSGLT
+253 
-258 KITIPASVTSIGAGA
+258 IPANLTRIDNGVFS
-273 FAGCS
+273 GCS
-278 SLTEITIPTGVTSI
+278 SLTSVTIPDKI
-292 EQQTFS
+292 
-298 GCSKLTTINGLDHVT
+298 TTIARSVFSDCTN
-313 SIGSL
+313 
-318 AFENCI
+318 
-324 SLTEIA
+324 LTEVI
-330 IPTAVTSIK
+330 
-339 GRTFNGCSKLTTI
+339 
-352 NGLDH
+352 
-357 VTSIEYA
+357 
-364 AFEGCSSLTEIRLSD
+364 
-379 DEVSIGDS
+379 
-387 AFAECSKLSRIEG
+387 
-400 GEKLT
+400 
-405 AIGVGAFRR
+405 
-414 CIGLKE
+414 
-420 ITIPSTVQSIG
+420 
-431 NNAFLSCSSLNSV
+431 
-444 KITEGVTTIGSG
+444 
-456 AFQWCYALTEIE
+456 
-468 LPNSVTSIGSQAFY
+468 
-482 DIGQNFTVLV
+482 
-492 LPKTVPSIGENAF
+492 LPKEVPSIL
-505 CRDDNLKIYYP
+505 DDVFECDYNLKIYYP
-516 DVKSAWKS
+516 
-524 QKIDKTKIIGLQD
+524 
-537 DTFTIYSED
+537 
-546 YYSKTTLSVIY
+546 YSKAEWEAQPNVTSKNISGLARDGVTLAYTHTSVPICY
-557 LCDVTFDAN
+557 LCDVTFNAN

-580 VYRTEYVTKTKA
+580 VYRTEYVTNTKA
-592 NELTSID
+592 NKLTSID

-605 YTFAGWYTSA
+605 YTFAGWYTKA
-615 TPQKDDTAFDLAAT
+615 EDGTKTTFDLEKT

-641 TANGCTITVPENCA
+641 TANGCTITVPENCT
-655 VKDADTGA
+655 VKDADTGDK
-663 EITVTDNKANVKYD
+663 ITVDADRKANVKYD
-677 QKITITAPELADG
+677 QKITITAPDSPALADG
-690 DAYEWTNGDSTVPD
+690 DAYEWVNGDNTETGTD
-704 NNGKEYTFTV
+704 KEYTFTV
-714 AGDTA
+714 AGDTT
-719 IECNLLKALHITNEG
+719 IECNILKALHITNDGE
-734 KPNTTGTKYDET
+734 PNTTGTKYDET

-798 TNNGTLRNCV
+798 TNNGTLSNCV

-813 TGGTVENSLFGA
+813 TGGTVANSLFGA

-838 KDITA
+838 RNITA

-877 INHTAVTE
+877 INHTAVTKSGI
-885 TTIDGVK
+885 TGIDGNVTT
-892 NFTATGNS
+892 NADHS

-906 GEKSILLN
+906 GNKNILLN
-914 NRTAESGD
+914 NRTAGSGD

-927 PEDCTYDGEDH
+927 PEDCTYDGNVHKVDNITST
-938 GVKADDVTYNKT
+938 TYR
-950 DGNTIASV
+950 DGEYTV
-958 KYEYKKPGWQEG
+958 KYDYKKPDGTPG
-970 DTIKEVTEAK
+970 DETEEPK
-980 NAGTYTVKIVMSDG
+980 NAGTYMVKIVMSDG

-1003 TIKPAEPGKDDFE
+1003 TIKPAQPGKDDFE

-1024 VTEDRDDSEKTAEVK
+1024 VTEDRDDSEKTAEVR

-1051 SVEQEYQKKNADGEW
+1051 CVEQEYQKKNADGEW

-1126 AADDAE
+1126 AADD

-1313 LMELPDADSAPDQFD
+1313 LMELPDADNAPDQFD

>member
-33 STQPMSGNCGYND
+33 SAQPMSGNCGD
-46 SNLTYTL
+46 SGINNVSDSSLKYTL
-53 TRNNED
+53 TQNNDASE
-59 DDNPTYTL
+59 NPTYTL
-67 KIKGT
+67 KIEGS
-72 GKMDVWRNDE
+72 GSMARYSSAEN
-82 DVPWYSV
+82 VPWNSYRTS
-89 KKKITQLDI
+89 ITKVEI
-98 DGATSIGK
+98 GDGVTSICNSAFSNCSGLSSISLPQSLTSIGSS
-106 YAFYGCSGLTEITIP
+106 AFYGCSSLTSITIP
-121 NTVTSIGELAFSG
+121 EKVPFIPSWAFRD
-134 CSKLTEIT
+134 CTHLTT
-142 IPDSVTSMYRCAF
+142 
-155 SSCKGAAKVKISSN
+155 VKIEGN
-169 LKVIEERVFAD
+169 I
-180 CSNLTDVTIPDGVTK
+180 TTISD
-195 LGEYAFFNC
+195 YAFC
-204 SNLESVTIPNS
+204 
-215 VTAIGEGAFSRCIKL
+215 
-230 NEKDGTSILPAHI
+230 
-243 TSIGNSVFAG
+243 G
-253 CSGLT
+253 CAALREF
-258 KITIPASVTSIGAGA
+258 TIPASVTNIDYDAFGGCSSLSSVTIPKGVTEIDNGVFGGCSNLSSVTFLGPVTKIGQSAFSYCSSLTSDSFALPETVTTIGQNAFDQCKGLTFFKIPSKVTTLDYSTFGA
-273 FAGCS
+273 CTNLASVDLNNVTRIGNSVFSGCS
-278 SLTEITIPTGVTSI
+278 SLTSIDLHNITSIGRYAFWNCSKLTSVALPDDSVSLDDSIFDGCTGLTSIDLTKATTIPNY
-292 EQQTFS
+292 TFS
-298 GCSKLTTINGLDHVT
+298 GCTGLTSVTIPENVTSVGGAAFYKCSNLTEVILPREVPSFGVNAFSMDSKLH
-313 SIGSL
+313 
-318 AFENCI
+318 
-324 SLTEIA
+324 
-330 IPTAVTSIK
+330 
-339 GRTFNGCSKLTTI
+339 
-352 NGLDH
+352 
-357 VTSIEYA
+357 
-364 AFEGCSSLTEIRLSD
+364 
-379 DEVSIGDS
+379 
-387 AFAECSKLSRIEG
+387 
-400 GEKLT
+400 
-405 AIGVGAFRR
+405 
-414 CIGLKE
+414 
-420 ITIPSTVQSIG
+420 
-431 NNAFLSCSSLNSV
+431 
-444 KITEGVTTIGSG
+444 
-456 AFQWCYALTEIE
+456 
-468 LPNSVTSIGSQAFY
+468 
-482 DIGQNFTVLV
+482 
-492 LPKTVPSIGENAF
+492 
-505 CRDDNLKIYYP
+505 IYYP
-516 DVKSAWKS
+516 YSKAEWTA
-524 QKIDKTKIIGLQD
+524 QKVDAAKISGLQSD
-537 DTFTIYSED
+537 GVTVHSNTGGIKTDTPIC
-546 YYSKTTLSVIY
+546 Y

-592 NELTSID
+592 NELTRID

-615 TPQKDDTAFDLAAT
+615 TPQKDDTAFDLEAT

-641 TANGCTITVPENCA
+641 TANGCTITVPENCT
-655 VKDADTGA
+655 VKDADTNA
-663 EITVTDNKANVKYD
+663 KIPVDADRKANVKYD

-690 DAYEWTNGDSTVPD
+690 DAYEWVNGDSTVPD

-714 AGDTA
+714 AGNTA
-719 IECNLLKALHITNEG
+719 IECNLLKALHITNDGE
-734 KPNTTGTKYDET
+734 PNTTGTKYDADKN
-746 SGTYYGNGWEYSE
+746 TYYGNGWEYSE

-798 TNNGTLRNCV
+798 TNNGTLSNCV

-825 EYTGAHTLTEADG
+825 EYIGAHTLTEADG

-877 INHTAVTE
+877 INHDDVKASKIT
-885 TTIDGVK
+885 GVK
-892 NFTATGNS
+892 GTVETDNADHS

-906 GEKSILLN
+906 GNKNILLN

-927 PEDCTYDGEDH
+927 PKDCTYDGNVHKVDH
-938 GVKADDVTYNKT
+938 ITSTTYMDDEYT
-950 DGNTIASV
+950 V
-958 KYEYKKPGWQEG
+958 KYDYKKPDGTPG
-970 DTIKEVTEAK
+970 DETEEPK

-1024 VTEDRDDSEKTAEVK
+1024 VTEDRDDSEKTAEVQ

-1051 SVEQEYQKKNADGEW
+1051 GVEQEYQKKNADGEW

-1154 KVPAGAQ
+1154 KVPAHAQ

-1188 TALALYSRSMTFTLK
+1188 TALALYSQSMTFTLK

-1261 SGAVIPANR
+1261 SGAVIPADR

-1313 LMELPDADSAPDQFD
+1313 LMELPDADNDTDQFD

>member
-1 MKKRLLSMILAIS
+1 MTNISAAAFKNCVSLTAI
-14 MVLTFLPVSA
+14 
-24 IPAFAADES
+24 
-33 STQPMSGNCGYND
+33 N
-46 SNLTYTL
+46 
-53 TRNNED
+53 
-59 DDNPTYTL
+59 
-67 KIKGT
+67 
-72 GKMDVWRNDE
+72 
-82 DVPWYSV
+82 
-89 KKKITQLDI
+89 
-98 DGATSIGK
+98 
-106 YAFYGCSGLTEITIP
+106 IP
-121 NTVTSIGELAFSG
+121 NGVAQIYDDAFSG
-134 CSKLTEIT
+134 CTNLASIHIPDTVTEIGDNAFKECINLKT
-142 IPDSVTSMYRCAF
+142 VTGMNGVNQIGGFFGSTFHGCKALTSIHIPDSV
-155 SSCKGAAKVKISSN
+155 
-169 LKVIEERVFAD
+169 
-180 CSNLTDVTIPDGVTK
+180 VTIKPKTFAYSGLTSVTGMK
-195 LGEYAFFNC
+195 NVTSIANAMFYECTA
-204 SNLESVTIPNS
+204 LESVPEMENLIKIEGNAFNGCKQLTKVTIPNS
-215 VTAIGEGAFSRCIKL
+215 VKTIEPGAF
-230 NEKDGTSILPAHI
+230 DGCQNLLSAI
-243 TSIGNSVFAG
+243 
-253 CSGLT
+253 
-258 KITIPASVTSIGAGA
+258 IPANLTRIDNGVFS
-273 FAGCS
+273 GCS
-278 SLTEITIPTGVTSI
+278 SLTSVTIPDKI
-292 EQQTFS
+292 
-298 GCSKLTTINGLDHVT
+298 TTIARFVFSDCTN
-313 SIGSL
+313 
-318 AFENCI
+318 
-324 SLTEIA
+324 LTEVI
-330 IPTAVTSIK
+330 
-339 GRTFNGCSKLTTI
+339 
-352 NGLDH
+352 
-357 VTSIEYA
+357 
-364 AFEGCSSLTEIRLSD
+364 
-379 DEVSIGDS
+379 
-387 AFAECSKLSRIEG
+387 
-400 GEKLT
+400 
-405 AIGVGAFRR
+405 
-414 CIGLKE
+414 
-420 ITIPSTVQSIG
+420 
-431 NNAFLSCSSLNSV
+431 
-444 KITEGVTTIGSG
+444 
-456 AFQWCYALTEIE
+456 
-468 LPNSVTSIGSQAFY
+468 
-482 DIGQNFTVLV
+482 
-492 LPKTVPSIGENAF
+492 LPKEVPSILDGVFEN
-505 CRDDNLKIYYP
+505 DYNLKIYYP
-516 DVKSAWKS
+516 
-524 QKIDKTKIIGLQD
+524 
-537 DTFTIYSED
+537 
-546 YYSKTTLSVIY
+546 YSKAEWEAQPNVTNKKISGLASDGVTLAYTHTRVPICY

-580 VYRTEYVTKTKA
+580 VYRTEYVTNTKA
-592 NELTSID
+592 NELISID

-615 TPQKDDTAFDLAAT
+615 TPQENDTAFDLAAT

-641 TANGCTITVPENCA
+641 TANGCTLTVPENCA
-655 VKDADTGA
+655 VKDADTGD
-663 EITVTDNKANVKYD
+663 EITVDTDHKANVKYD
-677 QKITITAPELADG
+677 QKITITAPKLADG
-690 DAYEWTNGDSTVPD
+690 DAYEWTNGGTTETGTG
-704 NNGKEYTFTV
+704 NEYTFKV

-719 IECNLLKALHITNEG
+719 IECNLLKALHITNDGE
-734 KPNTTGTKYDET
+734 PNTRGTKYDADKN
-746 SGTYYGNGWEYSE
+746 TYYGNGWEYSE

-774 PAVTVNVTVE
+774 PAVKVAVTVE
-784 TGKTVSNAKLEGSV
+784 NDVTVSNAKLTGDV
-798 TNNGTLRNCV
+798 TNNGTLSNCV

-813 TGGTVENSLFGA
+813 TGGTVANSLFGA

-866 TATVEN
+866 TATVKN

-877 INHTAVTE
+877 INHDDVKASKIT
-885 TTIDGVK
+885 GVK
-892 NFTATGNS
+892 GTVETDNAGHS

-906 GEKSILLN
+906 GNKNILLN
-914 NRTAESGD
+914 NRTAGSGD

-927 PEDCTYDGEDH
+927 PKDCTYDGNVH
-938 GVKADDVTYNKT
+938 KVDDITTTYMDDEYT
-950 DGNTIASV
+950 V
-958 KYEYKKPGWQEG
+958 KYDYKKPDGTPG
-970 DTIKEVTEAK
+970 DETEEPK

-1024 VTEDRDDSEKTAEVK
+1024 VTEDRDDSEKTAEVQ

-1188 TALALYSRSMTFTLK
+1188 TALALYSRSMTFK

-1313 LMELPDADSAPDQFD
+1313 LMELPDADNAPDQFD

>member
-24 IPAFAADES
+24 ISAFAADES
-33 STQPMSGNCGYND
+33 STQPMSGNCGD
-46 SNLTYTL
+46 SGINNVSDSSLKYTL
-53 TRNNED
+53 TQNNDASE
-59 DDNPTYTL
+59 NPTYTL
-67 KIKGT
+67 KIEGS
-72 GKMDVWRNDE
+72 GSMARYSSAEN
-82 DVPWYSV
+82 VPWNSYRTSITKVEIGENVESICDYAFQNCALTSIHIPDSVKYMGYSV
-89 KKKITQLDI
+89 FAD
-98 DGATSIGK
+98 
-106 YAFYGCSGLTEITIP
+106 CSSLNSVTGMASVTNINYSTFEKCVSLTTISIP
-121 NTVTSIGELAFSG
+121 NGVTRIWDDAFSG
-134 CSKLTEIT
+134 CTSLTSINIPDGVTNVGSNAFSGSGLTSINIPDSVKYMDHSVFAGCSSLSSVTGMASVTNISAAAFKNCVSLTAINIPNGVAQIYDDAFSGCTSLTSIHIPDTVTEIRDNAFKECIRLKTVTGMNGVNQIGGFYGSTFYGCKALTSIHIPDSVVTIKPETFAYSGLTSVTGMKNVTSIANAMFYECTALESVPVMKNLITIEGNAFYDCKQLTKVT
-142 IPDSVTSMYRCAF
+142 IPDSVT
-155 SSCKGAAKVKISSN
+155 
-169 LKVIEERVFAD
+169 
-180 CSNLTDVTIPDGVTK
+180 TIK
-195 LGEYAFFNC
+195 Y
-204 SNLESVTIPNS
+204 
-215 VTAIGEGAFSRCIKL
+215 GAFS
-230 NEKDGTSILPAHI
+230 
-243 TSIGNSVFAG
+243 
-253 CSGLT
+253 
-258 KITIPASVTSIGAGA
+258 
-273 FAGCS
+273 GCS
-278 SLTEITIPTGVTSI
+278 SLTSVTIPDSV
-292 EQQTFS
+292 
-298 GCSKLTTINGLDHVT
+298 TTIELG
-313 SIGSL
+313 
-318 AFENCI
+318 AF
-324 SLTEIA
+324 S
-330 IPTAVTSIK
+330 
-339 GRTFNGCSKLTTI
+339 
-352 NGLDH
+352 
-357 VTSIEYA
+357 
-364 AFEGCSSLTEIRLSD
+364 GCSSLTS
-379 DEVSIGDS
+379 V
-387 AFAECSKLSRIEG
+387 
-400 GEKLT
+400 
-405 AIGVGAFRR
+405 
-414 CIGLKE
+414 
-420 ITIPSTVQSIG
+420 TIPD
-431 NNAFLSCSSLNSV
+431 
-444 KITEGVTTIGSG
+444 KITTIARFVFSD
-456 AFQWCYALTEIE
+456 CTNLTEVI
-468 LPNSVTSIGSQAFY
+468 
-482 DIGQNFTVLV
+482 
-492 LPKTVPSIGENAF
+492 LPKEVPSILDGVFEN
-505 CRDDNLKIYYP
+505 DYNLKIYYP
-516 DVKSAWKS
+516 
-524 QKIDKTKIIGLQD
+524 
-537 DTFTIYSED
+537 
-546 YYSKTTLSVIY
+546 YSKAEWETQPNVTNKKISGLARDGVTLAYTQARVPICY

-580 VYRTEYVTKTKA
+580 VYRTEYVTNTKA
-592 NELTSID
+592 NELTRID

-615 TPQKDDTAFDLAAT
+615 TPQKDDTAFALEAT
-629 AVQDDMTLYAAW
+629 PVQDDMTLYAAW
-641 TANGCTITVPENCA
+641 TANGCTITVPENCT
-655 VKDADTGA
+655 VKDADTNT

-677 QKITITAPELADG
+677 QKITITAPDSPALGEG
-690 DAYEWTNGDSTVPD
+690 DVYEWVNGGNTETGTG
-704 NNGKEYTFTV
+704 NEYTFKV

-719 IECNLLKALHITNEG
+719 IECNLLKALHINDG
-734 KPNTTGTKYDET
+734 KPNTTDTKYDADKN
-746 SGTYYGNGWEYSE
+746 TYYGNGWEYSE

-798 TNNGTLRNCV
+798 TNNGTLSNCV

-885 TTIDGVK
+885 SGITGIDGNV
-892 NFTATGNS
+892 TANADHS

-906 GEKSILLN
+906 GKENILLN

-927 PEDCTYDGEDH
+927 PEDCTYDGNVHKVD
-938 GVKADDVTYNKT
+938 N
-950 DGNTIASV
+950 IASTTYRDSEYTV
-958 KYEYKKPGWQEG
+958 KYDYKKPDGTPG
-970 DTIKEVTEAK
+970 DETEEPK

-1003 TIKPAEPGKDDFE
+1003 TIKPAQPGKDDFE

-1051 SVEQEYQKKNADGEW
+1051 GVEQEYQKKNADGEW

-1132 AEEDIT
+1132 EDIT

-1188 TALALYSRSMTFTLK
+1188 TALALYSQSMTFK

-1313 LMELPDADSAPDQFD
+1313 LMELPDADNAPDQFD

>member
-1 MKKRLLSMILAIS
+1 M
-14 MVLTFLPVSA
+14 
-24 IPAFAADES
+24 
-33 STQPMSGNCGYND
+33 
-46 SNLTYTL
+46 
-53 TRNNED
+53 
-59 DDNPTYTL
+59 
-67 KIKGT
+67 
-72 GKMDVWRNDE
+72 
-82 DVPWYSV
+82 
-89 KKKITQLDI
+89 
-98 DGATSIGK
+98 
-106 YAFYGCSGLTEITIP
+106 
-121 NTVTSIGELAFSG
+121 
-134 CSKLTEIT
+134 
-142 IPDSVTSMYRCAF
+142 
-155 SSCKGAAKVKISSN
+155 
-169 LKVIEERVFAD
+169 
-180 CSNLTDVTIPDGVTK
+180 
-195 LGEYAFFNC
+195 
-204 SNLESVTIPNS
+204 
-215 VTAIGEGAFSRCIKL
+215 
-230 NEKDGTSILPAHI
+230 
-243 TSIGNSVFAG
+243 
-253 CSGLT
+253 
-258 KITIPASVTSIGAGA
+258 
-273 FAGCS
+273 
-278 SLTEITIPTGVTSI
+278 
-292 EQQTFS
+292 
-298 GCSKLTTINGLDHVT
+298 
-313 SIGSL
+313 
-318 AFENCI
+318 
-324 SLTEIA
+324 
-330 IPTAVTSIK
+330 
-339 GRTFNGCSKLTTI
+339 
-352 NGLDH
+352 
-357 VTSIEYA
+357 
-364 AFEGCSSLTEIRLSD
+364 
-379 DEVSIGDS
+379 
-387 AFAECSKLSRIEG
+387 
-400 GEKLT
+400 
-405 AIGVGAFRR
+405 
-414 CIGLKE
+414 
-420 ITIPSTVQSIG
+420 
-431 NNAFLSCSSLNSV
+431 
-444 KITEGVTTIGSG
+444 
-456 AFQWCYALTEIE
+456 
-468 LPNSVTSIGSQAFY
+468 
-482 DIGQNFTVLV
+482 
-492 LPKTVPSIGENAF
+492 
-505 CRDDNLKIYYP
+505 
-516 DVKSAWKS
+516 
-524 QKIDKTKIIGLQD
+524 
-537 DTFTIYSED
+537 
-546 YYSKTTLSVIY
+546 
-557 LCDVTFDAN
+557 
-566 GGTLASTMPTGPVK
+566 K
-580 VYRTEYVTKTKA
+580 VYRTEYVTNTKA
-592 NELTSID
+592 NELTRID

-615 TPQKDDTAFDLAAT
+615 TSQKDDTAFDLAAT

-641 TANGCTITVPENCA
+641 TANGCTLTVPENCT
-655 VKDADTGA
+655 VKDADTGD
-663 EITVTDNKANVKYD
+663 EIAVGADHKANVKYD
-677 QKITITAPELADG
+677 QKITITAPDSPALGEG
-690 DAYEWTNGDSTVPD
+690 DVYEWTNGASTVTGTT
-704 NNGKEYTFTV
+704 GKDYTFTV
-714 AGDTA
+714 AGDTT
-719 IECNLLKALHITNEG
+719 IECNLLKALHITNDGE
-734 KPNTTGTKYDET
+734 PNTTGTKYDET

-798 TNNGTLRNCV
+798 TNNGTLSNCV

-813 TGGTVENSLFGA
+813 TGGTVKNSLFGA

-838 KDITA
+838 KNITA

-885 TTIDGVK
+885 SGITGIDGNVTT
-892 NFTATGNS
+892 NADHS

-906 GEKSILLN
+906 GNENILLN
-914 NRTAESGD
+914 NRTAGSGD

-927 PEDCTYDGEDH
+927 PEDCTYDGNVH
-938 GVKADDVTYNKT
+938 KVDDITSTTYMDSEYT
-950 DGNTIASV
+950 V
-958 KYEYKKPGWQEG
+958 KYDYKKPDGTPG
-970 DTIKEVTEAK
+970 DETEEPK

-1003 TIKPAEPGKDDFE
+1003 TIKPAQPGKDDFE

-1051 SVEQEYQKKNADGEW
+1051 GVEQEYQKKNADGKW

-1081 ATVTTTDPNLTGGTV
+1081 ATVTTTNPNLTGGTV

-1126 AADDAE
+1126 A

-1203 DDVAGLTVSA
+1203 DDIAGLTVSA

-1313 LMELPDADSAPDQFD
+1313 LMELPDADNAPDQFD

>member
-1 MKKRLLSMILAIS
+1 MKNRLLSMILAIS

-33 STQPMSGNCGYND
+33 STQPMSGNCGYSG

-53 TRNNED
+53 TQNNED
-59 DDNPTYTL
+59 NDNPTYTL
-67 KIKGT
+67 TIHGA

-121 NTVTSIGELAFSG
+121 NSVTSIGELAFSG

-180 CSNLTDVTIPDGVTK
+180 CSSLTDVTIPDGVTK

-215 VTAIGEGAFSRCIKL
+215 VTAIGEGAFSRCTKL

-243 TSIGNSVFAG
+243 TSIGNSVFSG

-258 KITIPASVTSIGAGA
+258 KITIPASVTSIGSSA

-298 GCSKLTTINGLDHVT
+298 
-313 SIGSL
+313 
-318 AFENCI
+318 
-324 SLTEIA
+324 
-330 IPTAVTSIK
+330 
-339 GRTFNGCSKLTTI
+339 GCSKLTTI

-405 AIGVGAFRR
+405 AIGVGAFEK
-414 CIGLKE
+414 CTGLKQF
-420 ITIPSTVQSIG
+420 TIPSTVQSIG

-444 KITEGVTTIGSG
+444 NITEGVTTIGSG
-456 AFQWCYALTEIE
+456 AFQWCSALTEIE
-468 LPNSVTSIGSQAFY
+468 LPNSVTSIGDQAFY

-557 LCDVTFDAN
+557 LCDVTFNAN

-580 VYRTEYVTKTKA
+580 VYRTEYVTHTKA
-592 NELTSID
+592 NELTGID

-655 VKDADTGA
+655 VKDADTNT
-663 EITVTDNKANVKYD
+663 EITVDADRKANVKYD
-677 QKITITAPELADG
+677 QKITITAPKLADG
-690 DAYEWTNGDSTVPD
+690 DAYEWVNGDTTETGTG
-704 NNGKEYTFTV
+704 NEYTFKV

-734 KPNTTGTKYDET
+734 KPNTTGTKYDES
-746 SGTYYGNGWEYSE
+746 SGTYCGNGWEYSE

-798 TNNGTLRNCV
+798 TNNGTLSNCV

-813 TGGTVENSLFGA
+813 TSGTVENSLFGA

-885 TTIDGVK
+885 SGITGIDGNV
-892 NFTATGNS
+892 TANADNS

-906 GEKSILLN
+906 GKENILLN
-914 NRTAESGD
+914 NRTAKSGD

-927 PEDCTYDGEDH
+927 PEDCTYDGNVHKVDH
-938 GVKADDVTYNKT
+938 ITSTTYMDDEYT
-950 DGNTIASV
+950 V
-958 KYEYKKPGWQEG
+958 KYDYKKPDGTPG
-970 DTIKEVTEAK
+970 DETAEPK

-1003 TIKPAEPGKDDFE
+1003 TINPAQPGKDDFE
-1016 FVKDLPSG
+1016 FVKDLPSD

-1051 SVEQEYQKKNADGEW
+1051 GVEQEYQKKNADGEW
-1066 EKVTAPSGKGEYKLV
+1066 ENVTAPSGKGEYKLV

-1188 TALALYSRSMTFTLK
+1188 TALALYSQSMTFTLK

-1313 LMELPDADSAPDQFD
+1313 LMELPDADNAPDQFD

>member
-24 IPAFAADES
+24 ISAFAADES
-33 STQPMSGNCGYND
+33 STQPMSGNCGD
-46 SNLTYTL
+46 SGINNVSDSSLKYTL
-53 TRNNED
+53 TQNNDASE
-59 DDNPTYTL
+59 NPTYTL
-67 KIKGT
+67 KIEGS
-72 GKMDVWRNDE
+72 GSMARYSSAEN
-82 DVPWYSV
+82 VPWNSYRTSITEVEIGENVESICDYAFQNCALTSINIPDSVKYMGYSV
-89 KKKITQLDI
+89 FADCSSLNSVTGLASVKNINY
-98 DGATSIGK
+98 S
-106 YAFYGCSGLTEITIP
+106 AFKNCVSLTTISIP
-121 NTVTSIGELAFSG
+121 NGVTRIWDDAFSG
-134 CSKLTEIT
+134 CTSLTSINIPDGVTNVGSNAFSGSGLTSINIPDSVKYMDHSVFAGCSSLSSVTGMASVTNISASAFQNCVSLTAINIPNGVAQIYDDAFSGCTNLASIHIPDTVTEIGDNAFKECIHLKTVTGMNGVNQIGGFYGSTFYGCKALTSIHIPDSVVTIKPKTFAYSGLTSVTGMKNVTSIANAMFYECTALESVPEMENLIKIEGNAFNGCKQLTKVT
-142 IPDSVTSMYRCAF
+142 IPDSVTT
-155 SSCKGAAKVKISSN
+155 
-169 LKVIEERVFAD
+169 IE
-180 CSNLTDVTIPDGVTK
+180 
-195 LGEYAFFNC
+195 Y
-204 SNLESVTIPNS
+204 
-215 VTAIGEGAFSRCIKL
+215 GAFS
-230 NEKDGTSILPAHI
+230 
-243 TSIGNSVFAG
+243 
-253 CSGLT
+253 
-258 KITIPASVTSIGAGA
+258 
-273 FAGCS
+273 GCS
-278 SLTEITIPTGVTSI
+278 SLTSVTIPDKI
-292 EQQTFS
+292 
-298 GCSKLTTINGLDHVT
+298 TTIARFVFSDCTN
-313 SIGSL
+313 
-318 AFENCI
+318 
-324 SLTEIA
+324 LTEVI
-330 IPTAVTSIK
+330 
-339 GRTFNGCSKLTTI
+339 
-352 NGLDH
+352 
-357 VTSIEYA
+357 
-364 AFEGCSSLTEIRLSD
+364 
-379 DEVSIGDS
+379 
-387 AFAECSKLSRIEG
+387 
-400 GEKLT
+400 
-405 AIGVGAFRR
+405 
-414 CIGLKE
+414 
-420 ITIPSTVQSIG
+420 
-431 NNAFLSCSSLNSV
+431 
-444 KITEGVTTIGSG
+444 
-456 AFQWCYALTEIE
+456 
-468 LPNSVTSIGSQAFY
+468 
-482 DIGQNFTVLV
+482 
-492 LPKTVPSIGENAF
+492 LPKEVPSILDGVFEH
-505 CRDDNLKIYYP
+505 DYNLKIYYP
-516 DVKSAWKS
+516 
-524 QKIDKTKIIGLQD
+524 
-537 DTFTIYSED
+537 
-546 YYSKTTLSVIY
+546 YSKAEWEAQPNVTNKNISGLARDGVTLAYAQTLAYPQTRVPICY
-557 LCDVTFDAN
+557 LCDVTFNAN

-580 VYRTEYVTKTKA
+580 VYRTEYVTNTKA
-592 NELTSID
+592 NELTGID
-599 APTRTG
+599 EPTRTG

-615 TPQKDDTAFDLAAT
+615 TPQKDDTAFNLAAT

-641 TANGCTITVPENCA
+641 TANGCTITVPENCT
-655 VKDADTGA
+655 VKDADTNT
-663 EITVTDNKANVKYD
+663 EIAVDADRKANVKYD

-690 DAYEWTNGDSTVPD
+690 DAYEWTNGDTTETGTG
-704 NNGKEYTFTV
+704 NEYTFKV
-714 AGDTA
+714 AGDTT

-734 KPNTTGTKYDET
+734 KPNTTGTKCDET

-798 TNNGTLRNCV
+798 TNNGTLSNCV

-825 EYTGAHTLTEADG
+825 EYIGAHTLTEADG

-877 INHTAVTE
+877 INHDDVKASKIT
-885 TTIDGVK
+885 GVK
-892 NFTATGNS
+892 GTVETDNAGHS

-906 GEKSILLN
+906 GKENILLN
-914 NRTAESGD
+914 NRTAGSGD

-927 PEDCTYDGEDH
+927 PKDCTYDGNVH
-938 GVKADDVTYNKT
+938 KVDDITSTTYMDDEYT
-950 DGNTIASV
+950 V
-958 KYEYKKPGWQEG
+958 KYDYKKPDGTPGHE
-970 DTIKEVTEAK
+970 TEEPK

-1003 TIKPAEPGKDDFE
+1003 TIKPAQPGKDDFE

-1051 SVEQEYQKKNADGEW
+1051 SVEQEYQKKIADGEW
-1066 EKVTAPSGKGEYKLV
+1066 ENVTAPSGKGEYKLV

-1132 AEEDIT
+1132 EDIT

-1154 KVPAGAQ
+1154 KVPARAQ

>member
-33 STQPMSGNCGYND
+33 STQPMSGNCGYYSGIPNVSSD
-46 SNLTYTL
+46 TVKYTL
-53 TRNNED
+53 IQNNTD
-59 DDNPTYTL
+59 NDNPTYIL
-67 KIKGT
+67 KIEGS
-72 GKMDVWRNDE
+72 GAMASYSSAEN
-82 DVPWYSV
+82 VPWNSYRTSITEVEIGENVESICDYAFQNCALTSIHIPDSVEYMGYSV
-89 KKKITQLDI
+89 FADCSSLNSVTGMASVKNINFSTFKKCV
-98 DGATSIGK
+98 S
-106 YAFYGCSGLTEITIP
+106 LTTISIP
-121 NTVTSIGELAFSG
+121 NGVTRIEDDAFSG
-134 CSKLTEIT
+134 CTSLTSINIPDGVTNVGSNAFSGSGLTSIHIPDSVKYMDHSVFAGCSSLSSVTGMASVTNISAAAFKNCVRLTAINIPNGVAQIYDDAFSGCTSLTSIHIPDTVTEIGDNAFKECINLKTVTGMNGVNQIGGFFGSTFYGCKALTSIHIPDSVVTIKPKTFAYSGLTSVTGMKNVTSIANAMFYECTALESVPVMKNLITIEGNAFYDCKQLTKVT
-142 IPDSVTSMYRCAF
+142 IPDSVTT
-155 SSCKGAAKVKISSN
+155 
-169 LKVIEERVFAD
+169 IE
-180 CSNLTDVTIPDGVTK
+180 
-195 LGEYAFFNC
+195 Y
-204 SNLESVTIPNS
+204 
-215 VTAIGEGAFSRCIKL
+215 GAFS
-230 NEKDGTSILPAHI
+230 
-243 TSIGNSVFAG
+243 
-253 CSGLT
+253 
-258 KITIPASVTSIGAGA
+258 
-273 FAGCS
+273 GCS
-278 SLTEITIPTGVTSI
+278 SLTSVTIPDSV
-292 EQQTFS
+292 
-298 GCSKLTTINGLDHVT
+298 TTIE
-313 SIGSL
+313 IG
-318 AFENCI
+318 AF
-324 SLTEIA
+324 S
-330 IPTAVTSIK
+330 
-339 GRTFNGCSKLTTI
+339 
-352 NGLDH
+352 
-357 VTSIEYA
+357 
-364 AFEGCSSLTEIRLSD
+364 GCSSLTS
-379 DEVSIGDS
+379 V
-387 AFAECSKLSRIEG
+387 
-400 GEKLT
+400 
-405 AIGVGAFRR
+405 
-414 CIGLKE
+414 
-420 ITIPSTVQSIG
+420 TIPDHI
-431 NNAFLSCSSLNSV
+431 
-444 KITEGVTTIGSG
+444 TTIARF
-456 AFQWCYALTEIE
+456 AFSDCTNLTEVI
-468 LPNSVTSIGSQAFY
+468 
-482 DIGQNFTVLV
+482 
-492 LPKTVPSIGENAF
+492 LPKKVPSILDGVFE
-505 CRDDNLKIYYP
+505 CDSNLKIYYP
-516 DVKSAWKS
+516 
-524 QKIDKTKIIGLQD
+524 
-537 DTFTIYSED
+537 
-546 YYSKTTLSVIY
+546 YSKAEWEAQPNVTNKNISGLARDGVTLAYTHTSVPICY

-580 VYRTEYVTKTKA
+580 VYRTEYVTNTKA
-592 NELTSID
+592 NELISID

-615 TPQKDDTAFDLAAT
+615 TPQKDDTAFNLEAT

-655 VKDADTGA
+655 VKDADTNT
-663 EITVTDNKANVKYD
+663 EITVDADRKANVKYD

-690 DAYEWTNGDSTVPD
+690 DAYEWTNGDTTETGTG
-704 NNGKEYTFTV
+704 NEYTFKV
-714 AGDTA
+714 AGNTA

-798 TNNGTLRNCV
+798 TNNGTLSNCV

-813 TGGTVENSLFGA
+813 TDGTVENSLFGA
-825 EYTGAHTLTEADG
+825 EYTGAHTLTEADS

-872 TEIKH
+872 AEIKH

-885 TTIDGVK
+885 SGIAGIDGNV
-892 NFTATGNS
+892 TANADHS

-906 GEKSILLN
+906 GKENILLN
-914 NRTAESGD
+914 NRTAGSGD
-922 FTFTT
+922 FAFTT
-927 PEDCTYDGEDH
+927 PEDCTYDGNVH
-938 GVKADDVTYNKT
+938 KVDDITSTTYRDSDYT
-950 DGNTIASV
+950 V
-958 KYEYKKPGWQEG
+958 KYDYKKPDGTPGE
-970 DTIKEVTEAK
+970 TEEPK

-1003 TIKPAEPGKDDFE
+1003 TINPAQPGKDDFE

-1051 SVEQEYQKKNADGEW
+1051 GVEQEYQKKNAGGEW

-1081 ATVTTTDPNLTGGTV
+1081 ATVTTTNPNLTGGTV

-1126 AADDAE
+1126 AADD

-1313 LMELPDADSAPDQFD
+1313 LMELPDADNAPDQFD

>member
-33 STQPMSGNCGYND
+33 SAQPMSGNCGYYGGIPNVSSD
-46 SNLTYTL
+46 TVKYTL
-53 TRNNED
+53 IQNNKD
-59 DDNPTYTL
+59 NDNPTYTL
-67 KIKGT
+67 KIEGT
-72 GKMDVWRNDE
+72 GKMAYYNSSAM
-82 DVPWYSV
+82 VPWNSYR
-89 KKKITQLDI
+89 
-98 DGATSIGK
+98 TSITEVEIGENVESICD
-106 YAFYGCSGLTEITIP
+106 YAFQNCALTSINIPDGVTNVGSNAFSGSGLTSINIPDSVKYMDHSVFAGCSSLSSVTGMASVTNISAAAFKNCVSLTAINIP
-121 NTVTSIGELAFSG
+121 NGVAQIYDDAFSG
-134 CSKLTEIT
+134 CTSLTSIHIPDTVTEIGDNAFKECIHLKTVTGMNGVKQIGRFYGSTFYGCKALTSIHIPDSVVTIKPKTFADSGLTSVTGMKNVTSIANAMFYECTALKSVPEMKNLITIEGNAFYDCKQLTKVT
-142 IPDSVTSMYRCAF
+142 IPDSVTT
-155 SSCKGAAKVKISSN
+155 
-169 LKVIEERVFAD
+169 IE
-180 CSNLTDVTIPDGVTK
+180 
-195 LGEYAFFNC
+195 Y
-204 SNLESVTIPNS
+204 
-215 VTAIGEGAFSRCIKL
+215 GAFS
-230 NEKDGTSILPAHI
+230 
-243 TSIGNSVFAG
+243 
-253 CSGLT
+253 
-258 KITIPASVTSIGAGA
+258 
-273 FAGCS
+273 GCS
-278 SLTEITIPTGVTSI
+278 SLTSVTIPDSV
-292 EQQTFS
+292 
-298 GCSKLTTINGLDHVT
+298 TTIE
-313 SIGSL
+313 IG
-318 AFENCI
+318 AF
-324 SLTEIA
+324 S
-330 IPTAVTSIK
+330 
-339 GRTFNGCSKLTTI
+339 
-352 NGLDH
+352 
-357 VTSIEYA
+357 
-364 AFEGCSSLTEIRLSD
+364 GCSSLTS
-379 DEVSIGDS
+379 V
-387 AFAECSKLSRIEG
+387 
-400 GEKLT
+400 
-405 AIGVGAFRR
+405 
-414 CIGLKE
+414 
-420 ITIPSTVQSIG
+420 TIPD
-431 NNAFLSCSSLNSV
+431 
-444 KITEGVTTIGSG
+444 KITTIARFVFSD
-456 AFQWCYALTEIE
+456 CTNLTEVI
-468 LPNSVTSIGSQAFY
+468 
-482 DIGQNFTVLV
+482 
-492 LPKTVPSIGENAF
+492 LPKEVPSILDGVFEN
-505 CRDDNLKIYYP
+505 DYNLKIYYP
-516 DVKSAWKS
+516 
-524 QKIDKTKIIGLQD
+524 
-537 DTFTIYSED
+537 
-546 YYSKTTLSVIY
+546 YSKAEWETQPNVTNENISGLARDGVTLAYTHTRVPICY

-580 VYRTEYVTKTKA
+580 VYRTEYVTNTKA
-592 NELTSID
+592 NELTRID

-615 TPQKDDTAFDLAAT
+615 TPQKDDTAFNLAAT

-655 VKDADTGA
+655 VKDADTNTK
-663 EITVTDNKANVKYD
+663 ITVDADRKANAKYD

-690 DAYEWTNGDSTVPD
+690 DAYEWTNGGTTETGTG
-704 NNGKEYTFTV
+704 NEYTFKV
-714 AGDTA
+714 AGNTA

-798 TNNGTLRNCV
+798 TNNGTLSNCV

-838 KDITA
+838 KNITA

-885 TTIDGVK
+885 SGITGIDGNV
-892 NFTATGNS
+892 TANADHS

-906 GEKSILLN
+906 GKENILLN

-927 PEDCTYDGEDH
+927 PKDCTYDGNVHKVNDITS
-938 GVKADDVTYNKT
+938 KTYMAGEYT
-950 DGNTIASV
+950 V
-958 KYEYKKPGWQEG
+958 KYDYKKPDGTPG
-970 DTIKEVTEAK
+970 DETEEPK

-1003 TIKPAEPGKDDFE
+1003 TIKPAQPGKDDFE

-1051 SVEQEYQKKNADGEW
+1051 GVEQEYQKKNADGEW

-1313 LMELPDADSAPDQFD
+1313 LMELPDADNAPDQFD

>member
-24 IPAFAADES
+24 ISAFAADES
-33 STQPMSGNCGYND
+33 STQPMSGNCGYSGGFPNVSSD
-46 SNLTYTL
+46 TVKYTL
-53 TRNNED
+53 IQNNTD
-59 DDNPTYTL
+59 NDNPTYIL
-67 KIKGT
+67 KIEGS
-72 GKMDVWRNDE
+72 GAMARYSSAEN
-82 DVPWYSV
+82 VPWNSYRTSITEVEIGENVESICDYAFQNCALTSIHIPDSV
-89 KKKITQLDI
+89 KYMDHSVFAGCSSLSSVTGMASVKNINYSTFENCVSLTAINIPNGVTRIWD
-98 DGATSIGK
+98 DAFSGCTSLTSINIPDGVTNVGSNAFSGSGLTSINIPDSVK
-106 YAFYGCSGLTEITIP
+106 YMDHSVFAGCSSLSSVTGMASVTNISAAAFKNCVSLTAINIPNGVAQIYDDAFSGCTKLTSIHIPDTVTEIGDNAFKECIHLKTVTGMNGVKQIGRFYGSTFYGCKALTSIHIPDSVVTIKPMTFAYSGLTSVTGMKNVTSIANSMFYECTALKSVPGMENLIKIEGNAFYGCKQLTE
-121 NTVTSIGELAFSG
+121 V
-134 CSKLTEIT
+134 T
-142 IPDSVTSMYRCAF
+142 IPDSVTTIETGAF
-155 SSCKGAAKVKISSN
+155 DGCQN
-169 LKVIEERVFAD
+169 LLSAIIPA
-180 CSNLTDVTIPDGVTK
+180 NLTRIDNGV
-195 LGEYAFFNC
+195 
-204 SNLESVTIPNS
+204 
-215 VTAIGEGAFSRCIKL
+215 FS
-230 NEKDGTSILPAHI
+230 
-243 TSIGNSVFAG
+243 
-253 CSGLT
+253 
-258 KITIPASVTSIGAGA
+258 
-273 FAGCS
+273 GCS
-278 SLTEITIPTGVTSI
+278 SLTSVTIPDNI
-292 EQQTFS
+292 
-298 GCSKLTTINGLDHVT
+298 TTI
-313 SIGSL
+313 
-318 AFENCI
+318 ARF
-324 SLTEIA
+324 
-330 IPTAVTSIK
+330 
-339 GRTFNGCSKLTTI
+339 
-352 NGLDH
+352 
-357 VTSIEYA
+357 
-364 AFEGCSSLTEIRLSD
+364 
-379 DEVSIGDS
+379 
-387 AFAECSKLSRIEG
+387 
-400 GEKLT
+400 
-405 AIGVGAFRR
+405 
-414 CIGLKE
+414 
-420 ITIPSTVQSIG
+420 
-431 NNAFLSCSSLNSV
+431 
-444 KITEGVTTIGSG
+444 
-456 AFQWCYALTEIE
+456 
-468 LPNSVTSIGSQAFY
+468 AFY
-482 DIGQNFTVLV
+482 DCTNLTEVI
-492 LPKTVPSIGENAF
+492 LPEKVPSI
-505 CRDDNLKIYYP
+505 RDSVFECDYNLKIYYP
-516 DVKSAWKS
+516 
-524 QKIDKTKIIGLQD
+524 
-537 DTFTIYSED
+537 
-546 YYSKTTLSVIY
+546 YSKTEWEAQPNVTNKEISGLARDGVTLAYTHTSVPICY

-566 GGTLASTMPTGPVK
+566 GGTLASTMPTEPVK
-580 VYRTEYVTKTKA
+580 VYRTEYVTHTKA
-592 NELTSID
+592 NELTGID

-615 TPQKDDTAFDLAAT
+615 TPQENDTAFDLAAT

-641 TANGCTITVPENCA
+641 TANGCTLTVPENCT
-655 VKDADTGA
+655 VKDADTGD
-663 EITVTDNKANVKYD
+663 EITVDADRKANVKYD
-677 QKITITAPELADG
+677 QKITITAPDSPALGEG
-690 DAYEWTNGDSTVPD
+690 DVYEWVNGDTTETGT
-704 NNGKEYTFTV
+704 GKDYTFKV

-719 IECNLLKALHITNEG
+719 IECNLLKALHITDNG
-734 KPNTTGTKYDET
+734 KPDTTGTKYDADKN
-746 SGTYYGNGWEYSE
+746 TYYGNGWEYSE

-774 PAVTVNVTVE
+774 PAVKVAVTVE
-784 TGKTVSNAKLEGSV
+784 NDVTVSNAKLTGDV
-798 TNNGTLRNCV
+798 TNKGTLRNCV

-813 TGGTVENSLFGA
+813 TGGTVKNSLFGA

-885 TTIDGVK
+885 SGITGIDGNV
-892 NFTATGNS
+892 TANADHS

-906 GEKSILLN
+906 GNKNILLN
-914 NRTAESGD
+914 NRTAGSGD
-922 FTFTT
+922 FTFN
-927 PEDCTYDGEDH
+927 PEPTDCTYDGEDH

-970 DTIKEVTEAK
+970 GTIEEVTEAK

-1003 TIKPAEPGKDDFE
+1003 TIKPAQPGKDDFE

-1024 VTEDRDDSEKTAEVK
+1024 VTEDRDDSEKTAEVQ

-1081 ATVTTTDPNLTGGTV
+1081 ATVTTTNPNLTGGTV

-1188 TALALYSRSMTFTLK
+1188 TTLALYSRSMTFTLK

-1328 PYAAVSNVDVI
+1328 PCAAVSNVDVI

>member
-33 STQPMSGNCGYND
+33 SAQPMSGICGYNG

-53 TRNNED
+53 TQNNKD

-67 KIKGT
+67 KIEGI
-72 GKMDVWRNDE
+72 GKMAYYDSSAK
-82 DVPWYSV
+82 VPWNSYRAS
-89 KKKITQLDI
+89 ITKAEI
-98 DGATSIGK
+98 GDGVTSICNSAFSNCSGLSSISLPQSLTSIGSS
-106 YAFYGCSGLTEITIP
+106 AFYGCSSLTSITIP
-121 NTVTSIGELAFSG
+121 ENVTSIPSWAFRS
-134 CSKLTEIT
+134 CTKLTT
-142 IPDSVTSMYRCAF
+142 
-155 SSCKGAAKVKISSN
+155 VKIEG
-169 LKVIEERVFAD
+169 KIK
-180 CSNLTDVTIPDGVTK
+180 TISDN
-195 LGEYAFFNC
+195 AFGGC
-204 SNLESVTIPNS
+204 
-215 VTAIGEGAFSRCIKL
+215 TALSEF
-230 NEKDGTSILPAHI
+230 
-243 TSIGNSVFAG
+243 
-253 CSGLT
+253 
-258 KITIPASVTSIGAGA
+258 TIPASVTDIRYDAFGGCSSLSSVTIPKGVTEIDNGVFGGCSNLSSVTFLGPVTKIGQSAFSSCSSLTSDSFALPETVTTIGQNAFDQCKGLTSFRIPSKVTTLDYSTFGA
-273 FAGCS
+273 CTNLASVDLNNVTRIGNSVFSGCS
-278 SLTEITIPTGVTSI
+278 SLTSIDLHNITSIGRHAFWNCSKLTSVALPDDSVSLDDSIFDGCTGLTSIDLKKATTIPNY
-292 EQQTFS
+292 TFS
-298 GCSKLTTINGLDHVT
+298 GCTGLTSVTIPENVT
-313 SIGSL
+313 SVGGA
-318 AFENCI
+318 AFYNC
-324 SLTEIA
+324 SNLTEVIL
-330 IPTAVTSIK
+330 PQNVPS
-339 GRTFNGCSKLTTI
+339 F
-352 NGLDH
+352 
-357 VTSIEYA
+357 
-364 AFEGCSSLTEIRLSD
+364 
-379 DEVSIGDS
+379 
-387 AFAECSKLSRIEG
+387 
-400 GEKLT
+400 
-405 AIGVGAFRR
+405 GV
-414 CIGLKE
+414 
-420 ITIPSTVQSIG
+420 
-431 NNAFLSCSSLNSV
+431 NAFSTDYKLH
-444 KITEGVTTIGSG
+444 
-456 AFQWCYALTEIE
+456 
-468 LPNSVTSIGSQAFY
+468 
-482 DIGQNFTVLV
+482 
-492 LPKTVPSIGENAF
+492 
-505 CRDDNLKIYYP
+505 IYYP
-516 DVKSAWKS
+516 YSKAEWTA
-524 QKIDKTKIIGLQD
+524 QKVDAAKISGLQSD
-537 DTFTIYSED
+537 GVTVHSNTGGIKTDTPIC
-546 YYSKTTLSVIY
+546 Y

-592 NELTSID
+592 NELTRID

-615 TPQKDDTAFDLAAT
+615 TPQENDTAFDLEAT

-655 VKDADTGA
+655 VKDADTGK
-663 EITVTDNKANVKYD
+663 EITVDAGRKANVKYD

-690 DAYEWTNGDSTVPD
+690 DAYEWTNGGSTETGTG
-704 NNGKEYTFTV
+704 NEYTFKV

-719 IECNLLKALHITNEG
+719 IECNLLKALHITNDG

-759 TAGLTIKANA
+759 NDGLTIKADK

-774 PAVTVNVTVE
+774 PAVKVAVTVE
-784 TGKTVSNAKLEGSV
+784 NDVTVSNAKLTGNV
-798 TNNGTLRNCV
+798 TNNGTLSNCV

-813 TGGTVENSLFGA
+813 TDGTVENSLFGA

-877 INHTAVTE
+877 INHDDVKASKIT
-885 TTIDGVK
+885 GVK
-892 NFTATGNS
+892 GTVETDNAGHS

-906 GEKSILLN
+906 GKENILLN

-927 PEDCTYDGEDH
+927 PKDCTYDGNVH
-938 GVKADDVTYNKT
+938 KVDDITSTTYRDDEYT
-950 DGNTIASV
+950 V
-958 KYEYKKPGWQEG
+958 KYDYKKPDGTPG
-970 DTIKEVTEAK
+970 DETEEPK

-1066 EKVTAPSGKGEYKLV
+1066 ENVTAPSGKGEYKLV

-1188 TALALYSRSMTFTLK
+1188 TALALYSQSMTFK

-1313 LMELPDADSAPDQFD
+1313 LMELPDADNAPDQFD

>member
-24 IPAFAADES
+24 ISAFAADES
-33 STQPMSGNCGYND
+33 STQPMSGNCGYSGINNVSD
-46 SNLTYTL
+46 PSIKYTL
-53 TRNNED
+53 TQNNDASE
-59 DDNPTYTL
+59 NPTYTL
-67 KIKGT
+67 KIEGS
-72 GKMDVWRNDE
+72 GAMASYSSAEN
-82 DVPWYSV
+82 VPWNSYRASITKAEIGENVESICDYAFQNCALTSINIPDSVKYMGYSV
-89 KKKITQLDI
+89 FADCSSLNSVTGMASVKNINY
-98 DGATSIGK
+98 S
-106 YAFYGCSGLTEITIP
+106 AFKNCVSLTTISIP
-121 NTVTSIGELAFSG
+121 NGVTRIWDDAFSG
-134 CSKLTEIT
+134 CTNLTSINIPDGVTNVGSNAFSGSGLTSINIPDSVKYMDHSVFAGCSSLSSVTGMARVTNISAAAFKNCVSLTAINIPNGVAQIYDDAFSGCTNLASINIPDTVTEIGDNAFKECIHLKTVTGMNGVKQIGRFYGSTFYDCKALTSIHIPDSVVTIKSNTFAYSGLTSVTGMKNVTSIANAMFYECTALESVPVMKNLITIEGNAFYDCKQLTKVT
-142 IPDSVTSMYRCAF
+142 IPDSVTT
-155 SSCKGAAKVKISSN
+155 
-169 LKVIEERVFAD
+169 IE
-180 CSNLTDVTIPDGVTK
+180 
-195 LGEYAFFNC
+195 Y
-204 SNLESVTIPNS
+204 
-215 VTAIGEGAFSRCIKL
+215 GAFS
-230 NEKDGTSILPAHI
+230 
-243 TSIGNSVFAG
+243 
-253 CSGLT
+253 
-258 KITIPASVTSIGAGA
+258 
-273 FAGCS
+273 GCS
-278 SLTEITIPTGVTSI
+278 SLTSVTIPDSV
-292 EQQTFS
+292 
-298 GCSKLTTINGLDHVT
+298 TTIELG
-313 SIGSL
+313 
-318 AFENCI
+318 AF
-324 SLTEIA
+324 S
-330 IPTAVTSIK
+330 
-339 GRTFNGCSKLTTI
+339 
-352 NGLDH
+352 
-357 VTSIEYA
+357 
-364 AFEGCSSLTEIRLSD
+364 GCSSLTS
-379 DEVSIGDS
+379 V
-387 AFAECSKLSRIEG
+387 
-400 GEKLT
+400 
-405 AIGVGAFRR
+405 
-414 CIGLKE
+414 
-420 ITIPSTVQSIG
+420 TIPD
-431 NNAFLSCSSLNSV
+431 
-444 KITEGVTTIGSG
+444 KITTIARFVFSD
-456 AFQWCYALTEIE
+456 CTNLTEVI
-468 LPNSVTSIGSQAFY
+468 LPE
-482 DIGQNFTVLV
+482 
-492 LPKTVPSIGENAF
+492 KVPSILDGVFEH
-505 CRDDNLKIYYP
+505 DYNLKIYYP
-516 DVKSAWKS
+516 
-524 QKIDKTKIIGLQD
+524 
-537 DTFTIYSED
+537 
-546 YYSKTTLSVIY
+546 YSKAEWEAQPNVTNKRIDGLARDGVTLVYTQACVPICY

-580 VYRTEYVTKTKA
+580 VYRTEYVTNTKA
-592 NELTSID
+592 NELTRID

-605 YTFAGWYTSA
+605 YTFAGWYISA
-615 TPQKDDTAFDLAAT
+615 TPQKDDTAFELEAT
-629 AVQDDMTLYAAW
+629 PVQDDMTLYAAW
-641 TANGCTITVPENCA
+641 TANGCTITVPENCT
-655 VKDADTGA
+655 VKDADTNT
-663 EITVTDNKANVKYD
+663 EIPVDADRKANVKYD
-677 QKITITAPELADG
+677 QKITITAPDSPALGEG
-690 DAYEWTNGDSTVPD
+690 DVYEWTNGGSTVPD

-714 AGDTA
+714 AGNTA
-719 IECNLLKALHITNEG
+719 IECNLLKALHITNDGE
-734 KPNTTGTKYDET
+734 PNTTGTKYDET

-759 TAGLTIKANA
+759 TAGLTIKVDK

-774 PAVTVNVTVE
+774 PAVTVDVTVE
-784 TGKTVSNAKLEGSV
+784 TGKTVSNAKLTGDV
-798 TNNGTLRNCV
+798 TNNGTLSNCV

-813 TGGTVENSLFGA
+813 TSGTVKNSLFGA

-885 TTIDGVK
+885 SGITGIAGNV
-892 NFTATGNS
+892 TANADHS

-906 GEKSILLN
+906 GKENILLN
-914 NRTAESGD
+914 NRTAGSGD

-927 PEDCTYDGEDH
+927 PEDCTYDGNVH
-938 GVKADDVTYNKT
+938 KVDDITSTTYT
-950 DGNTIASV
+950 DGEYTV
-958 KYEYKKPGWQEG
+958 KYDYKKPDGTSG
-970 DTIKEVTEAK
+970 DETEEPK

-1051 SVEQEYQKKNADGEW
+1051 GVEQEYQKKIADGEW

-1132 AEEDIT
+1132 AKEDIT

-1313 LMELPDADSAPDQFD
+1313 LMELPDADNAPDQFD

>member
-1 MKKRLLSMILAIS
+1 MKNRLLSMILAIS

-24 IPAFAADES
+24 ISAFADVGSTS
-33 STQPMSGNCGYND
+33 SDDLKWSIDDNG
-46 SNLTYTL
+46 TL
-53 TRNNED
+53 TISGYGAMKDYDNYANRSPWHNFNFTNVVIED
-59 DDNPTYTL
+59 
-67 KIKGT
+67 G
-72 GKMDVWRNDE
+72 
-82 DVPWYSV
+82 
-89 KKKITQLDI
+89 
-98 DGATSIGK
+98 
-106 YAFYGCSGLTEITIP
+106 
-121 NTVTSIGELAFSG
+121 VTSIGEWAFYE
-134 CSKLTEIT
+134 CKLTQITIPNSVTSIGKNAFDSSGLTSVTIPSSVTSVGEYAFVRCSSLSSLTIENSVISRYEFYGCTSLTEVTIPGAVSTIEVCAFKECSNLGTVTIENGVTAIGNEAFMCTLTKDKNGNYVGASAPFSVT
-142 IPDSVTSMYRCAF
+142 IPDSVTSIGSCAF
-155 SSCKGAAKVKISSN
+155 YGRAGLTNIALPSG
-169 LKVIEERVFAD
+169 LK
-180 CSNLTDVTIPDGVTK
+180 TIPV
-195 LGEYAFFNC
+195 LAF
-204 SNLESVTIPNS
+204 SYTGLTEIDIPNS
-215 VTAIGEGAFSRCIKL
+215 VTTIEREAFLKCTSLTRVSVPSSVKTIGEGAFSGC
-230 NEKDGTSILPAHI
+230 TSL
-243 TSIGNSVFAG
+243 SIVN
-253 CSGLT
+253 
-258 KITIPASVTSIGAGA
+258 IPAGVQ
-273 FAGCS
+273 
-278 SLTEITIPTGVTSI
+278 TIETYTFRNCAALDSI
-292 EQQTFS
+292 EIPGS
-298 GCSKLTTINGLDHVT
+298 VEK
-313 SIGSL
+313 IGMS
-318 AFENCI
+318 
-324 SLTEIA
+324 
-330 IPTAVTSIK
+330 
-339 GRTFNGCSKLTTI
+339 
-352 NGLDH
+352 
-357 VTSIEYA
+357 
-364 AFEGCSSLTEIRLSD
+364 AFEGTGLVHLDIPEGVTTLVDGAFKNCHSLLDVKIPKTVSD
-379 DEVSIGDS
+379 MDPQFGSIFMNCEQLNTVTFAKDGKLTVLGTSTFEGCKALKTITFPDSLHEVRRRGFKGCEALETLTLPNNFSGIEES
-387 AFAECSKLSRIEG
+387 AFQD
-400 GEKLT
+400 
-405 AIGVGAFRR
+405 
-414 CIGLKE
+414 CIGLKN
-420 ITIPSTVQSIG
+420 ITITLQGSTYLNIG
-431 NNAFLSCSSLNSV
+431 TDAFKGC
-444 KITEGVTTIGSG
+444 T
-456 AFQWCYALTEIE
+456 
-468 LPNSVTSIGSQAFY
+468 
-482 DIGQNFTVLV
+482 
-492 LPKTVPSIGENAF
+492 
-505 CRDDNLKIYYP
+505 NLEKIYYTGSLAKLRLFNS
-516 DVKSAWKS
+516 DWVR
-524 QKIDKTKIIGLQD
+524 IIGLTGL
-537 DTFTIYSED
+537 DTGDTQIVYEGQAPIDLVYRLSVRFYTPD
-546 YYSKTTLSVIY
+546 YYGRYECNSANDTSVY
-557 LCDVTFDAN
+557 HN
-566 GGTLASTMPTGPVK
+566 ETLASDKVPTLESKDGYTLHWRVDSADGEEFVLGETP
-580 VYRTEYVTKTKA
+580 VTKG
-592 NELTSID
+592 L
-599 APTRTG
+599 
-605 YTFAGWYTSA
+605 Y
-615 TPQKDDTAFDLAAT
+615 
-629 AVQDDMTLYAAW
+629 LYAVY
-641 TANGCTITVPENCA
+641 TLDTKGVTVPA
-655 VKDADTGA
+655 GVTVKDADGNT
-663 EITVTDNKANVKYD
+663 ITPDENGKVSVTPG
-677 QKITITAPELADG
+677 QKITLEAPTKTDNG
-690 DAYEWTNGDSTVPD
+690 DAYEWTISGNGSEQPETKISDSITV
-704 NNGKEYTFTV
+704 TV
-714 AGDTA
+714 NDETE
-719 IECNLLKALHITNEG
+719 IKLETLKALHITNEG

-784 TGKTVSNAKLEGSV
+784 TGKTVSNAKLTGDV
-798 TNNGTLRNCV
+798 TNNGTLSNCV

-877 INHTAVTE
+877 INHDDVKASKIT
-885 TTIDGVK
+885 GVK
-892 NFTATGNS
+892 GTVETDNADNS
-900 VTFTPD
+900 VTFTPN
-906 GEKSILLN
+906 GEKNILLN

-927 PEDCTYDGEDH
+927 PEDCTYDGNVH
-938 GVKADDVTYNKT
+938 KVDDITSTTYM
-950 DGNTIASV
+950 DGEYTV
-958 KYEYKKPGWQEG
+958 KYDYKKPDGTPG
-970 DTIKEVTEAK
+970 DETEEPK

-1024 VTEDRDDSEKTAEVK
+1024 VTEDRDDSEKTAEVQ

-1051 SVEQEYQKKNADGEW
+1051 GVEQEYQKKNADGEW

-1242 LAYQGHMLGT
+1242 LAYPGHMLGT

-1313 LMELPDADSAPDQFD
+1313 LMELPDADNAPDQFD

>member
-1 MKKRLLSMILAIS
+1 MKNRLLSMILAIS

-33 STQPMSGNCGYND
+33 STQPMSGNCGYSG

-53 TRNNED
+53 TKNNED
-59 DDNPTYTL
+59 NDNPTYTL
-67 KIKGT
+67 KIEGT

-121 NTVTSIGELAFSG
+121 NSVTSIGELAFSG

-180 CSNLTDVTIPDGVTK
+180 CSSLTDVTIPDGVTK
-195 LGEYAFFNC
+195 LGEYAFSYC
-204 SNLESVTIPNS
+204 SNLESVIIPDS

-243 TSIGNSVFAG
+243 TSIGNSVFFG

-258 KITIPASVTSIGAGA
+258 KITIPASVTSIGASA
-273 FAGCS
+273 FVGCS

-387 AFAECSKLSRIEG
+387 AFENCSKLSRIEG

-537 DTFTIYSED
+537 DTFTIYSKD

-580 VYRTEYVTKTKA
+580 VYRTEYVTSTKA

-615 TPQKDDTAFDLAAT
+615 TPQKDDTAFNLAAT

-641 TANGCTITVPENCA
+641 TANGCIITVPENCA
-655 VKDADTGA
+655 VKDADTNTK
-663 EITVTDNKANVKYD
+663 ITVDDDHKANVKYD

-690 DAYEWTNGDSTVPD
+690 DAYEWVNGETTETDTD
-704 NNGKEYTFTV
+704 NEYTFTV
-714 AGDTA
+714 AGNTA

-734 KPNTTGTKYDET
+734 KPNTTGTKYDADKR
-746 SGTYYGNGWEYSE
+746 TYYGNGWEYSE

-798 TNNGTLRNCV
+798 TNNGTLSNCV

-813 TGGTVENSLFGA
+813 TGGTVKNSLFGA
-825 EYTGAHTLTEADG
+825 KPDGIDVKTLTEADG

-885 TTIDGVK
+885 SGITGIDGNV
-892 NFTATGNS
+892 TANADHS

-906 GEKSILLN
+906 GNENILLN

-927 PEDCTYDGEDH
+927 PEDCTYDGNVHKVD
-938 GVKADDVTYNKT
+938 GITSTTYMDSDYT
-950 DGNTIASV
+950 V
-958 KYEYKKPGWQEG
+958 KYDYKKPDGTPGE
-970 DTIKEVTEAK
+970 TEEPK

-1003 TIKPAEPGKDDFE
+1003 TIKPAQPGKDDFE

-1051 SVEQEYQKKNADGEW
+1051 DVEQEYQKKNADGEW
-1066 EKVTAPSGKGEYKLV
+1066 ENVAAPSGKGEYKLV

-1154 KVPAGAQ
+1154 KVPADAQ

-1188 TALALYSRSMTFTLK
+1188 TTLALYSRSMTFTLK
-1203 DDVAGLTVSA
+1203 DDIAGLTVSA

>member
-24 IPAFAADES
+24 IPAFAADEL
-33 STQPMSGNCGYND
+33 STQQISGNCGYSGINNVSD
-46 SNLTYTL
+46 SSIKYTL
-53 TRNNED
+53 TQNNDASE
-59 DDNPTYTL
+59 NPTYTL
-67 KIKGT
+67 KIEGS
-72 GKMDVWRNDE
+72 GLMASYSSAEN
-82 DVPWYSV
+82 VPWNSYR
-89 KKKITQLDI
+89 
-98 DGATSIGK
+98 TSITKVEIGENVESICD
-106 YAFYGCSGLTEITIP
+106 YAFQNCALTSIHIP
-121 NTVTSIGELAFSG
+121 N
-134 CSKLTEIT
+134 
-142 IPDSVTSMYRCAF
+142 SVRFMGYS
-155 SSCKGAAKVKISSN
+155 
-169 LKVIEERVFAD
+169 VFAD
-180 CSNLTDVTIPDGVTK
+180 CSNLNSVTGMASVTNINYSAFEKCVSLTTISIPNGVTRIWDDAFSGCTSLTSINIPDGVTNV
-195 LGEYAFFNC
+195 GSNAFSGSGLTSINIPDSVKYMDHSVFAGCSSLSSVTGMASVTNISAAAFKNC
-204 SNLESVTIPNS
+204 VSLTAINIPNGVAQIYDDAFSGCTNLTSIHIPDTVTEIGDNAFKECIHLKTVTGMNGVKQIGRFYGSTFYGCKALTSIHIPDSVVTIKPKTFADSGLTSVTGMKNVTSIANAMFYECTALESVPEMENLITIEGNAFHGCKQLTKVTIPNS
-215 VTAIGEGAFSRCIKL
+215 VKTIEPGAF
-230 NEKDGTSILPAHI
+230 DGCQNLLSAI
-243 TSIGNSVFAG
+243 
-253 CSGLT
+253 
-258 KITIPASVTSIGAGA
+258 IPAN
-273 FAGCS
+273 
-278 SLTEITIPTGVTSI
+278 LTRIDNGV
-292 EQQTFS
+292 FS
-298 GCSKLTTINGLDHVT
+298 GCSRLTSVTIPDNITTIAQF
-313 SIGSL
+313 
-318 AFENCI
+318 AFSDCTN
-324 SLTEIA
+324 LTEVI
-330 IPTAVTSIK
+330 
-339 GRTFNGCSKLTTI
+339 
-352 NGLDH
+352 
-357 VTSIEYA
+357 
-364 AFEGCSSLTEIRLSD
+364 
-379 DEVSIGDS
+379 
-387 AFAECSKLSRIEG
+387 
-400 GEKLT
+400 
-405 AIGVGAFRR
+405 
-414 CIGLKE
+414 
-420 ITIPSTVQSIG
+420 
-431 NNAFLSCSSLNSV
+431 
-444 KITEGVTTIGSG
+444 
-456 AFQWCYALTEIE
+456 
-468 LPNSVTSIGSQAFY
+468 
-482 DIGQNFTVLV
+482 
-492 LPKTVPSIGENAF
+492 LPKKVPSILDDVFE
-505 CRDDNLKIYYP
+505 RDYNLKIYYP
-516 DVKSAWKS
+516 
-524 QKIDKTKIIGLQD
+524 
-537 DTFTIYSED
+537 
-546 YYSKTTLSVIY
+546 YSKEEWEKQPNVTNKKISGLARDGVTLAYTQARVPICY
-557 LCDVTFDAN
+557 LCDVTFNAN

-580 VYRTEYVTKTKA
+580 VYRTEYVTNTKA
-592 NELTSID
+592 NELTRID
-599 APTRTG
+599 APARTG

-655 VKDADTGA
+655 VKDADTGD
-663 EITVTDNKANVKYD
+663 EITVDADRKANVKYD
-677 QKITITAPELADG
+677 QKITITAPDSPALGKG
-690 DAYEWTNGDSTVPD
+690 DVYEWVNGDNTETGTD
-704 NNGKEYTFTV
+704 KEYTFKV

-798 TNNGTLRNCV
+798 TNNGTLSNCV

-900 VTFTPD
+900 VTFTPN
-906 GEKSILLN
+906 GEKNILLN

-927 PEDCTYDGEDH
+927 PEDCTYDGNVH
-938 GVKADDVTYNKT
+938 KVDDITSTTYR
-950 DGNTIASV
+950 DGEYTV
-958 KYEYKKPGWQEG
+958 KYDYKKPDGTLG
-970 DTIKEVTEAK
+970 DETEEPK

-1024 VTEDRDDSEKTAEVK
+1024 VTEDRDDSEKTAEVQ

-1051 SVEQEYQKKNADGEW
+1051 DVEQKYQKKNADGEW
-1066 EKVTAPSGKGEYKLV
+1066 ENVTAPSGKGEYKLV
-1081 ATVTTTDPNLTGGTV
+1081 ATVTTTNPNLTGGTV

>member
-33 STQPMSGNCGYND
+33 SAQPMSGNCGYYGGIPNVSSD
-46 SNLTYTL
+46 TVKYTL
-53 TRNNED
+53 IQNNKD
-59 DDNPTYTL
+59 NDNPTYTL
-67 KIKGT
+67 KIEGT
-72 GKMDVWRNDE
+72 GKMAYYNSSAM
-82 DVPWYSV
+82 VPWNSYR
-89 KKKITQLDI
+89 
-98 DGATSIGK
+98 TSITEVEIGENVESICD
-106 YAFYGCSGLTEITIP
+106 YAFQNCALTSINIPDGVTNVGSNAFSGSGLTSINIPDSVKYMDHSVFAGCSSLSSVTGMASVTNISAAAFKNCVSLTAINIP
-121 NTVTSIGELAFSG
+121 NGVAQIYDDAFSG
-134 CSKLTEIT
+134 CTSLTSIHIPDTVTEIGDNAFKECIHLKTVTGMNGVKQIGRFYGSTFYGCKALTSIHIPDSVVTIKPKTFADSGLTSVTGMKNVTSIANAMFYECTALKSVPEMKNLITIEGNAFYDCKQLTKVT
-142 IPDSVTSMYRCAF
+142 IPDSVTT
-155 SSCKGAAKVKISSN
+155 
-169 LKVIEERVFAD
+169 IE
-180 CSNLTDVTIPDGVTK
+180 
-195 LGEYAFFNC
+195 Y
-204 SNLESVTIPNS
+204 
-215 VTAIGEGAFSRCIKL
+215 GAFS
-230 NEKDGTSILPAHI
+230 
-243 TSIGNSVFAG
+243 
-253 CSGLT
+253 
-258 KITIPASVTSIGAGA
+258 
-273 FAGCS
+273 GCS
-278 SLTEITIPTGVTSI
+278 SLTSVTIPDKI
-292 EQQTFS
+292 
-298 GCSKLTTINGLDHVT
+298 TTIARFVFSDCTN
-313 SIGSL
+313 
-318 AFENCI
+318 
-324 SLTEIA
+324 LTEVI
-330 IPTAVTSIK
+330 
-339 GRTFNGCSKLTTI
+339 
-352 NGLDH
+352 
-357 VTSIEYA
+357 
-364 AFEGCSSLTEIRLSD
+364 
-379 DEVSIGDS
+379 
-387 AFAECSKLSRIEG
+387 
-400 GEKLT
+400 
-405 AIGVGAFRR
+405 
-414 CIGLKE
+414 
-420 ITIPSTVQSIG
+420 
-431 NNAFLSCSSLNSV
+431 
-444 KITEGVTTIGSG
+444 
-456 AFQWCYALTEIE
+456 
-468 LPNSVTSIGSQAFY
+468 
-482 DIGQNFTVLV
+482 
-492 LPKTVPSIGENAF
+492 LPKEVPSILDGVFEN
-505 CRDDNLKIYYP
+505 DYNLKIYYP
-516 DVKSAWKS
+516 
-524 QKIDKTKIIGLQD
+524 
-537 DTFTIYSED
+537 
-546 YYSKTTLSVIY
+546 YSKAEWETQPNVTNENISGLARDGVTLAYTHTRVPICY

-580 VYRTEYVTKTKA
+580 VYRTEYVTNTKA
-592 NELTSID
+592 NELTRID

-615 TPQKDDTAFDLAAT
+615 TPQKDDTAFNLAAT

-655 VKDADTGA
+655 VKDADTNTK
-663 EITVTDNKANVKYD
+663 ITVDADRKANAKYD

-690 DAYEWTNGDSTVPD
+690 DAYEWTNGGTTETGTG
-704 NNGKEYTFTV
+704 NEYTFKV
-714 AGDTA
+714 AGNTA

-798 TNNGTLRNCV
+798 TNNGTLSNCV

-838 KDITA
+838 KNITA

-885 TTIDGVK
+885 SGITGIDGNV
-892 NFTATGNS
+892 TANADHS

-906 GEKSILLN
+906 GKENILLN

-927 PEDCTYDGEDH
+927 PKDCTYDGNVHKVNDITS
-938 GVKADDVTYNKT
+938 KTYMAGEYT
-950 DGNTIASV
+950 V
-958 KYEYKKPGWQEG
+958 KYDYKKPDGTPG
-970 DTIKEVTEAK
+970 DETEEPK

-1003 TIKPAEPGKDDFE
+1003 TIKPAQPGKDDFE

-1051 SVEQEYQKKNADGEW
+1051 GVEQEYQKKNADGEW

-1313 LMELPDADSAPDQFD
+1313 LMELPDADNAPDQFD

>member
-24 IPAFAADES
+24 ISAFAADES
-33 STQPMSGNCGYND
+33 STQPMSGNCGYYSGIPNVSND
-46 SNLTYTL
+46 TVKYTL
-53 TRNNED
+53 IQNNKD
-59 DDNPTYTL
+59 NDNPTYIL
-67 KIKGT
+67 KIEGS
-72 GKMDVWRNDE
+72 GAMASYSSAEN
-82 DVPWYSV
+82 VPWNSYRTSITEVEIGENVESICDYAFQNCALTSIHIPDSVEYMGYSV
-89 KKKITQLDI
+89 FADCSSLNSVTGMASVKNINFSTFKKCV
-98 DGATSIGK
+98 S
-106 YAFYGCSGLTEITIP
+106 LTTISIP
-121 NTVTSIGELAFSG
+121 NGVTRIWDDAFSG
-134 CSKLTEIT
+134 CTSLTSINIPDGVTNVGSNAFSGSGLTSINIPDSVKYMDHSVFAGCSSLSSVTGMASVTNISAAAFKNCVSLTAINIPNGVAQIYDDAFSGCTSLTSIHIPDTVTEIGDNAFKECINLKTVTGMNGVNQIGGFFGSTFYGCKALTSIHIPDSVVTIKPKTFAYSGLTSVTGMKNVTSIANAMFYECTALESVPVMKNLITIEGNAFYDCKQLTKVT
-142 IPDSVTSMYRCAF
+142 IPDSVTT
-155 SSCKGAAKVKISSN
+155 
-169 LKVIEERVFAD
+169 IE
-180 CSNLTDVTIPDGVTK
+180 
-195 LGEYAFFNC
+195 Y
-204 SNLESVTIPNS
+204 
-215 VTAIGEGAFSRCIKL
+215 GAFS
-230 NEKDGTSILPAHI
+230 
-243 TSIGNSVFAG
+243 
-253 CSGLT
+253 
-258 KITIPASVTSIGAGA
+258 
-273 FAGCS
+273 GCS
-278 SLTEITIPTGVTSI
+278 SLTSVTIPDSV
-292 EQQTFS
+292 
-298 GCSKLTTINGLDHVT
+298 TTIE
-313 SIGSL
+313 IG
-318 AFENCI
+318 AF
-324 SLTEIA
+324 S
-330 IPTAVTSIK
+330 
-339 GRTFNGCSKLTTI
+339 
-352 NGLDH
+352 
-357 VTSIEYA
+357 
-364 AFEGCSSLTEIRLSD
+364 GCSSLTS
-379 DEVSIGDS
+379 V
-387 AFAECSKLSRIEG
+387 
-400 GEKLT
+400 
-405 AIGVGAFRR
+405 
-414 CIGLKE
+414 
-420 ITIPSTVQSIG
+420 TIPD
-431 NNAFLSCSSLNSV
+431 
-444 KITEGVTTIGSG
+444 KITTIARSV
-456 AFQWCYALTEIE
+456 FSDCTNLTEVI
-468 LPNSVTSIGSQAFY
+468 
-482 DIGQNFTVLV
+482 
-492 LPKTVPSIGENAF
+492 LPKEVPSILDDVFE
-505 CRDDNLKIYYP
+505 RDYNLKIYYP
-516 DVKSAWKS
+516 
-524 QKIDKTKIIGLQD
+524 
-537 DTFTIYSED
+537 
-546 YYSKTTLSVIY
+546 YSKAEWEAQPNVTSKNISGLARDGVTLAYTHTSVPICY

-580 VYRTEYVTKTKA
+580 VYRTEYVTNTKA
-592 NELTSID
+592 NKLISID

-615 TPQKDDTAFDLAAT
+615 TPQENDTAFDLAAT

-641 TANGCTITVPENCA
+641 TANGCTLTVPENCT
-655 VKDADTGA
+655 VKDADTGD
-663 EITVTDNKANVKYD
+663 EITVGADHKANVKYD

-690 DAYEWTNGDSTVPD
+690 DAYEWVNGETTETGTG
-704 NNGKEYTFTV
+704 NEYTFTV

-719 IECNLLKALHITNEG
+719 IECNLLKALHITNDG
-734 KPNTTGTKYDET
+734 KPNTTGTKYDADKR
-746 SGTYYGNGWEYSE
+746 TYYGNGWEYSE
-759 TAGLTIKANA
+759 TAGLTIKADK

-838 KDITA
+838 KNITA

-872 TEIKH
+872 AEIKH

-885 TTIDGVK
+885 SGITGIDGNV
-892 NFTATGNS
+892 TANADHS

-906 GEKSILLN
+906 GNENILLN

-927 PEDCTYDGEDH
+927 PEDCTYDGNVH
-938 GVKADDVTYNKT
+938 KVDDITSTTYM
-950 DGNTIASV
+950 DGEYTV
-958 KYEYKKPGWQEG
+958 KYDYKKPDGTPG
-970 DTIKEVTEAK
+970 DETEEPK

-1051 SVEQEYQKKNADGEW
+1051 GVEQEYQKKNADGEW

-1188 TALALYSRSMTFTLK
+1188 TTLALYSRSMTFTLK

>member
-1 MKKRLLSMILAIS
+1 MKNRLLSMILAIS

-33 STQPMSGNCGYND
+33 STQPMSGNCGYSG

-53 TRNNED
+53 TQNNED
-59 DDNPTYTL
+59 NDNPTYTL
-67 KIKGT
+67 KIEGT
-72 GKMDVWRNDE
+72 GKMAYYDSSAK
-82 DVPWYSV
+82 VPWNSYRAS
-89 KKKITQLDI
+89 ITKAEI
-98 DGATSIGK
+98 GDGVTSICNSAFSNCSGLSSISLPHSLTSIGSS
-106 YAFYGCSGLTEITIP
+106 AFYGCSSLTSITIP
-121 NTVTSIGELAFSG
+121 EKVPFIPSWAFRD
-134 CSKLTEIT
+134 CTNLTT
-142 IPDSVTSMYRCAF
+142 
-155 SSCKGAAKVKISSN
+155 VKIEGN
-169 LKVIEERVFAD
+169 I
-180 CSNLTDVTIPDGVTK
+180 TTISD
-195 LGEYAFFNC
+195 YAFC
-204 SNLESVTIPNS
+204 
-215 VTAIGEGAFSRCIKL
+215 
-230 NEKDGTSILPAHI
+230 
-243 TSIGNSVFAG
+243 G
-253 CSGLT
+253 CAALREF
-258 KITIPASVTSIGAGA
+258 TIPASVTNIDYDA

-278 SLTEITIPTGVTSI
+278 SLSSVTIPKGVTKIDDGVFGGCSSLSSVTFLGPVTKIGQSAFSRCSSLTSDSFVLPETVTTIGQDAFNQCTGLTSFKIPSKVMTLDYSTFGACTNLASVDLNNVTQIGSSVFSSCSSLTSI
-292 EQQTFS
+292 DLRNITSIGRHAFWNCSKLTSVALPDDSVSLEDSIFDGCTGLTSIDLKKATTIPNYTFS
-298 GCSKLTTINGLDHVT
+298 GCTGLTSVTIPENVT
-313 SIGSL
+313 SVGGA
-318 AFENCI
+318 AFYKCSN
-324 SLTEIA
+324 LTEVIL
-330 IPTAVTSIK
+330 PQNVPS
-339 GRTFNGCSKLTTI
+339 F
-352 NGLDH
+352 
-357 VTSIEYA
+357 
-364 AFEGCSSLTEIRLSD
+364 
-379 DEVSIGDS
+379 
-387 AFAECSKLSRIEG
+387 
-400 GEKLT
+400 
-405 AIGVGAFRR
+405 GV
-414 CIGLKE
+414 
-420 ITIPSTVQSIG
+420 
-431 NNAFLSCSSLNSV
+431 NAFSMDYKLH
-444 KITEGVTTIGSG
+444 
-456 AFQWCYALTEIE
+456 
-468 LPNSVTSIGSQAFY
+468 
-482 DIGQNFTVLV
+482 
-492 LPKTVPSIGENAF
+492 
-505 CRDDNLKIYYP
+505 IYYP
-516 DVKSAWKS
+516 YSKAEWTA
-524 QKIDKTKIIGLQD
+524 QKVNAAKIVGLQSD
-537 DTFTIYSED
+537 GVTVYSNTGGI
-546 YYSKTTLSVIY
+546 KTYTPICY
-557 LCDVTFDAN
+557 LCDVTFNAN
-566 GGTLASTMPTGPVK
+566 GGTLASTTPTGPVK
-580 VYRTEYVTKTKA
+580 VYRTEYVTNTKA

-655 VKDADTGA
+655 VKDADTNT
-663 EITVTDNKANVKYD
+663 EITVDADRKANVKYD
-677 QKITITAPELADG
+677 QEITITAPELADG
-690 DAYEWTNGDSTVPD
+690 DAYEWTNGASTVPD

-714 AGDTA
+714 AGDTT
-719 IECNLLKALHITNEG
+719 IECNLLKALHITNDGE
-734 KPNTTGTKYDET
+734 PNTTGTKYDADKN
-746 SGTYYGNGWEYSE
+746 TYYGNGWEYSE

-798 TNNGTLRNCV
+798 TNKGTLSNCV

-906 GEKSILLN
+906 GNENILLN
-914 NRTAESGD
+914 NRTAGSGD

-927 PEDCTYDGEDH
+927 PEDCTYDGNVH
-938 GVKADDVTYNKT
+938 KVDDITSTTYM
-950 DGNTIASV
+950 DGEYTV
-958 KYEYKKPGWQEG
+958 KYDYKKPDGTPG
-970 DTIKEVTEAK
+970 DETEEPK

-1039 LKSDSLFQKNGA
+1039 LKSDSLFRKNCAG
-1051 SVEQEYQKKNADGEW
+1051 VEQEYQKKNADGEW

-1313 LMELPDADSAPDQFD
+1313 LMELPDADNAPDQFD

>member
-24 IPAFAADES
+24 ISAFAADES
-33 STQPMSGNCGYND
+33 STQPMSGNCGYYSGIPNVSND
-46 SNLTYTL
+46 TVKYTL
-53 TRNNED
+53 VQNNKD
-59 DDNPTYTL
+59 NDNPTYIL
-67 KIKGT
+67 KIEGS
-72 GKMDVWRNDE
+72 GAMASYSSAEN
-82 DVPWYSV
+82 VPWNSYRTSITEVEIGENVESICDYAFQNCALTSINIPDSVKYMGYSV
-89 KKKITQLDI
+89 FADCSSLNSVTGMASVKNINY
-98 DGATSIGK
+98 S
-106 YAFYGCSGLTEITIP
+106 AFKNCVSLTTISIP
-121 NTVTSIGELAFSG
+121 NGVTRIWDDAFSG
-134 CSKLTEIT
+134 CTNLTSINIPDGVTHVGSNAFSGSGLTSINIPDSVKYMEHSVFAGCSSLSSVTGMASVTNISAAAFKNCVSLTAINIPNGVAQIYDDAFFGCTNLTSIHIPDTVTEIGDNAFKECIHLKTVTGMNGVEQIGRFYGSTFYGCKALTSIHIPDSVVTIKPETFAYSGLTSVTGMKNVTSIANAMFYECTALKSVPEMEKLITIEGNAFYDCKQLTKVT
-142 IPDSVTSMYRCAF
+142 IPDSVTT
-155 SSCKGAAKVKISSN
+155 
-169 LKVIEERVFAD
+169 IE
-180 CSNLTDVTIPDGVTK
+180 
-195 LGEYAFFNC
+195 Y
-204 SNLESVTIPNS
+204 
-215 VTAIGEGAFSRCIKL
+215 GAFS
-230 NEKDGTSILPAHI
+230 
-243 TSIGNSVFAG
+243 
-253 CSGLT
+253 
-258 KITIPASVTSIGAGA
+258 
-273 FAGCS
+273 GCS
-278 SLTEITIPTGVTSI
+278 SLTSVTIPDSV
-292 EQQTFS
+292 
-298 GCSKLTTINGLDHVT
+298 TTIETG
-313 SIGSL
+313 
-318 AFENCI
+318 AF
-324 SLTEIA
+324 S
-330 IPTAVTSIK
+330 
-339 GRTFNGCSKLTTI
+339 
-352 NGLDH
+352 
-357 VTSIEYA
+357 
-364 AFEGCSSLTEIRLSD
+364 GCSSLTS
-379 DEVSIGDS
+379 V
-387 AFAECSKLSRIEG
+387 
-400 GEKLT
+400 
-405 AIGVGAFRR
+405 
-414 CIGLKE
+414 
-420 ITIPSTVQSIG
+420 TIPDHI
-431 NNAFLSCSSLNSV
+431 
-444 KITEGVTTIGSG
+444 TTIARF
-456 AFQWCYALTEIE
+456 AFSDCTNLTEVI
-468 LPNSVTSIGSQAFY
+468 
-482 DIGQNFTVLV
+482 
-492 LPKTVPSIGENAF
+492 LPKKVPSILDGVFE
-505 CRDDNLKIYYP
+505 CDSNLKIYYP
-516 DVKSAWKS
+516 
-524 QKIDKTKIIGLQD
+524 
-537 DTFTIYSED
+537 
-546 YYSKTTLSVIY
+546 YSKAEWEAQPNVTNKNISGLARDGVTLAYTHTRVPICY
-557 LCDVTFDAN
+557 LCDVTFNAN

-580 VYRTEYVTKTKA
+580 VYRTEYVTHTKA
-592 NELTSID
+592 NKLTGID
-599 APTRTG
+599 EPTRTG

-615 TPQKDDTAFDLAAT
+615 TPQKDDTAFNLEAT

-663 EITVTDNKANVKYD
+663 EITVGADHKANVKYD

-690 DAYEWTNGDSTVPD
+690 DAYEWTNGASTET
-704 NNGKEYTFTV
+704 GTGSEYTFTV
-714 AGDTA
+714 AGDTT
-719 IECNLLKALHITNEG
+719 IGLSTLKALHITNEG

-759 TAGLTIKANA
+759 TAGLTIKADK

-774 PAVTVNVTVE
+774 PAVKVAVTVE
-784 TGKTVSNAKLEGSV
+784 NDVTVSNAKLTGDV
-798 TNNGTLRNCV
+798 TNNGTLSNCV

-838 KDITA
+838 KNITA

-885 TTIDGVK
+885 ITIDGVK

-900 VTFTPD
+900 VTFTPN
-906 GEKSILLN
+906 GEKNILLN
-914 NRTAESGD
+914 NRTAGSGD

-927 PEDCTYDGEDH
+927 PEDCTYDGNVH
-938 GVKADDVTYNKT
+938 KVDDITSTTYVAGEYT
-950 DGNTIASV
+950 V
-958 KYEYKKPGWQEG
+958 KYDYKKPDGTPGE
-970 DTIKEVTEAK
+970 TAEPK

-1003 TIKPAEPGKDDFE
+1003 TIKPAEPGKNDFE

-1051 SVEQEYQKKNADGEW
+1051 DVEQKYQKKNANGEW
-1066 EKVTAPSGKGEYKLV
+1066 ENVTAPSGKGEYKLV

-1313 LMELPDADSAPDQFD
+1313 LMELPDADNAPDQFD

>member
-24 IPAFAADES
+24 ISAFAADES
-33 STQPMSGNCGYND
+33 SAQPMSGNCGYYGGIPNVSSD
-46 SNLTYTL
+46 TVKYTL
-53 TRNNED
+53 IQNNKD
-59 DDNPTYTL
+59 NDNPTYTL
-67 KIKGT
+67 KIEGT
-72 GKMDVWRNDE
+72 GKMAYYNSSAM
-82 DVPWYSV
+82 VPWNSYRTSITEVEIGENVESICDYAFQNCALTSINIPDSVKFMGYSV
-89 KKKITQLDI
+89 FAD
-98 DGATSIGK
+98 
-106 YAFYGCSGLTEITIP
+106 CSSLNSVTGMASVTNINYSTFEKCVSLTTISIP
-121 NTVTSIGELAFSG
+121 NGVTRIWDDAFSG
-134 CSKLTEIT
+134 CTSLTSINIPDGVTNVGSNAFSGSGLTSINIPDSVKYMDHSVFAGCSSLSSVTGMASVTNISAAAFKNCVSLTAINIPNGVAQIYDDAFSGCTSLTSIHIPDTVTEIGDNAFKECIHLKTVTGMNGVKQIGRFYGSTFYGCKALTSIHIPDSVVMIKPMTFADSGLTSVTGMKNVTSIANAMFYECTALESVPEMENLIKIEGNAFNGCKQLTKVT
-142 IPDSVTSMYRCAF
+142 IPDSVTT
-155 SSCKGAAKVKISSN
+155 
-169 LKVIEERVFAD
+169 IE
-180 CSNLTDVTIPDGVTK
+180 I
-195 LGEYAFFNC
+195 
-204 SNLESVTIPNS
+204 
-215 VTAIGEGAFSRCIKL
+215 GAFS
-230 NEKDGTSILPAHI
+230 
-243 TSIGNSVFAG
+243 
-253 CSGLT
+253 
-258 KITIPASVTSIGAGA
+258 
-273 FAGCS
+273 GCS
-278 SLTEITIPTGVTSI
+278 SLTSVTIPDNI
-292 EQQTFS
+292 
-298 GCSKLTTINGLDHVT
+298 TTIARF
-313 SIGSL
+313 
-318 AFENCI
+318 AFSDCTN
-324 SLTEIA
+324 LTEVI
-330 IPTAVTSIK
+330 
-339 GRTFNGCSKLTTI
+339 
-352 NGLDH
+352 
-357 VTSIEYA
+357 
-364 AFEGCSSLTEIRLSD
+364 
-379 DEVSIGDS
+379 
-387 AFAECSKLSRIEG
+387 
-400 GEKLT
+400 
-405 AIGVGAFRR
+405 
-414 CIGLKE
+414 
-420 ITIPSTVQSIG
+420 
-431 NNAFLSCSSLNSV
+431 
-444 KITEGVTTIGSG
+444 
-456 AFQWCYALTEIE
+456 
-468 LPNSVTSIGSQAFY
+468 
-482 DIGQNFTVLV
+482 
-492 LPKTVPSIGENAF
+492 LPKKVPSILDDVFE
-505 CRDDNLKIYYP
+505 RDYNLKIYYP
-516 DVKSAWKS
+516 
-524 QKIDKTKIIGLQD
+524 
-537 DTFTIYSED
+537 
-546 YYSKTTLSVIY
+546 YSKEEWEAQPNVTNKKISGLASDGVTLAYTQARVPICY
-557 LCDVTFDAN
+557 LCDVTFNAN

-580 VYRTEYVTKTKA
+580 VYRTEYVTNTKA
-592 NELTSID
+592 NELTRID

-615 TPQKDDTAFDLAAT
+615 TPQENDTAFDLAAT

-655 VKDADTGA
+655 VKDADTGDKIPVDA
-663 EITVTDNKANVKYD
+663 DRKANVKYD

-690 DAYEWTNGDSTVPD
+690 DAYEWTNGGTTETGTG
-704 NNGKEYTFTV
+704 NEYTFKV
-714 AGDTA
+714 AGNTA

-734 KPNTTGTKYDET
+734 KPNTTGTKCDET

-759 TAGLTIKANA
+759 TAGLTIKADK

-798 TNNGTLRNCV
+798 TNNGTLSNCV

-885 TTIDGVK
+885 SGITGIDGNV
-892 NFTATGNS
+892 TANADHS

-906 GEKSILLN
+906 GNENILLN
-914 NRTAESGD
+914 NRTAGSGD

-927 PEDCTYDGEDH
+927 PKDCTYDGNVH
-938 GVKADDVTYNKT
+938 KVDDITSTTYR
-950 DGNTIASV
+950 DGEYTV
-958 KYEYKKPGWQEG
+958 KYDYKKPDGTPG
-970 DTIKEVTEAK
+970 DETEEPK

-1003 TIKPAEPGKDDFE
+1003 TIKPAEPGKNDFE

-1081 ATVTTTDPNLTGGTV
+1081 ATVTMTDPNLTGGTV

-1154 KVPAGAQ
+1154 KVPARAQ

-1188 TALALYSRSMTFTLK
+1188 TALALYSRSMTFK

-1313 LMELPDADSAPDQFD
+1313 LMELPDADNAPDQFA

>member
-1 MKKRLLSMILAIS
+1 MFYECTALESVPVMKNLITI
-14 MVLTFLPVSA
+14 
-24 IPAFAADES
+24 E
-33 STQPMSGNCGYND
+33 GN
-46 SNLTYTL
+46 
-53 TRNNED
+53 
-59 DDNPTYTL
+59 
-67 KIKGT
+67 
-72 GKMDVWRNDE
+72 
-82 DVPWYSV
+82 
-89 KKKITQLDI
+89 
-98 DGATSIGK
+98 
-106 YAFYGCSGLTEITIP
+106 AFYDCKQLTK
-121 NTVTSIGELAFSG
+121 V
-134 CSKLTEIT
+134 T
-142 IPDSVTSMYRCAF
+142 IPDSVTT
-155 SSCKGAAKVKISSN
+155 
-169 LKVIEERVFAD
+169 IE
-180 CSNLTDVTIPDGVTK
+180 
-195 LGEYAFFNC
+195 Y
-204 SNLESVTIPNS
+204 
-215 VTAIGEGAFSRCIKL
+215 GAFS
-230 NEKDGTSILPAHI
+230 
-243 TSIGNSVFAG
+243 
-253 CSGLT
+253 
-258 KITIPASVTSIGAGA
+258 
-273 FAGCS
+273 GCS
-278 SLTEITIPTGVTSI
+278 SLTSVTIPDKI
-292 EQQTFS
+292 
-298 GCSKLTTINGLDHVT
+298 TTIARSVFSDCTN
-313 SIGSL
+313 
-318 AFENCI
+318 
-324 SLTEIA
+324 LTEVI
-330 IPTAVTSIK
+330 
-339 GRTFNGCSKLTTI
+339 
-352 NGLDH
+352 
-357 VTSIEYA
+357 
-364 AFEGCSSLTEIRLSD
+364 
-379 DEVSIGDS
+379 
-387 AFAECSKLSRIEG
+387 
-400 GEKLT
+400 
-405 AIGVGAFRR
+405 
-414 CIGLKE
+414 
-420 ITIPSTVQSIG
+420 
-431 NNAFLSCSSLNSV
+431 
-444 KITEGVTTIGSG
+444 
-456 AFQWCYALTEIE
+456 
-468 LPNSVTSIGSQAFY
+468 
-482 DIGQNFTVLV
+482 
-492 LPKTVPSIGENAF
+492 LPKEVPSIL
-505 CRDDNLKIYYP
+505 DDVFECDYNLKIYYP
-516 DVKSAWKS
+516 
-524 QKIDKTKIIGLQD
+524 
-537 DTFTIYSED
+537 
-546 YYSKTTLSVIY
+546 YSKAEWEAQPNVTSKNISGLARDGVTLAYTHTSVPICY

-580 VYRTEYVTKTKA
+580 VYRTEYVTNTKA
-592 NELTSID
+592 NELPRID
-599 APTRTG
+599 EPTRTG

-615 TPQKDDTAFDLAAT
+615 TPPKDDTAFDLAAT

-690 DAYEWTNGDSTVPD
+690 DAYEWTNGDSTVPGTT
-704 NNGKEYTFTV
+704 GKDYTFTV
-714 AGDTA
+714 AGDTT

-813 TGGTVENSLFGA
+813 TDGTVENSLFGA

-872 TEIKH
+872 TKIKH

-885 TTIDGVK
+885 SGITGIDGNVTT
-892 NFTATGNS
+892 NADHS

-906 GEKSILLN
+906 GNENILLN
-914 NRTAESGD
+914 NRTAGSGD

-927 PEDCTYDGEDH
+927 PEDCTYDGNVH
-938 GVKADDVTYNKT
+938 KVDDITSTTYRDSDYT
-950 DGNTIASV
+950 V
-958 KYEYKKPGWQEG
+958 KYDYKKPDGTPGE
-970 DTIKEVTEAK
+970 TEEPK

-1003 TIKPAEPGKDDFE
+1003 TINPAQPGKDDFE

-1039 LKSDSLFQKNGA
+1039 LKSDSLFQKNNAG
-1051 SVEQEYQKKNADGEW
+1051 VEQEYQKKNADGKW

-1126 AADDAE
+1126 AADD

-1188 TALALYSRSMTFTLK
+1188 TALALYSRSMTFPLK

>member
-33 STQPMSGNCGYND
+33 SAQPMSGKCGD
-46 SNLTYTL
+46 NLTYTL
-53 TRNNED
+53 TQNNED
-59 DDNPTYTL
+59 GDNPTYTL
-67 KIKGT
+67 KIEGSGEMAYYYDSAEK
-72 GKMDVWRNDE
+72 
-82 DVPWYSV
+82 VPWNSYRTSITKVEIGENVESICDYAFQSCALTSIHIPDSVKYMGYSVFADCSSLKSVTGMASV
-89 KKKITQLDI
+89 KKINYSTFKKCVSLTAINIPNGVTRIWDDAFSGCTSL
-98 DGATSIGK
+98 TSINIPDGVTNVGSNAFSGSGLTSIHIPDSVK
-106 YAFYGCSGLTEITIP
+106 SMDHSVFAGCSSLSSVTGMAHVKNISASAFQNCVSLTAINIPNGVAHIYDDAFSGCTNLTSIHIPDTVTEIGDNAFKECIHLKTVTGMNGVKQIGRFYGSTFYGCKALTSIHIPDSVVTIKPSTFAHSGLTSVTGMKNVTSIANAMFYECTALKSVLGMEHLITIEGNAFYGCKLLTE
-121 NTVTSIGELAFSG
+121 V
-134 CSKLTEIT
+134 T
-142 IPDSVTSMYRCAF
+142 IPDSVTTIEYSAF
-155 SSCKGAAKVKISSN
+155 D
-169 LKVIEERVFAD
+169 D
-180 CSNLTDVTIPDGVTK
+180 CQKLLSAIIPANLTQID
-195 LGEYAFFNC
+195 
-204 SNLESVTIPNS
+204 S
-215 VTAIGEGAFSRCIKL
+215 
-230 NEKDGTSILPAHI
+230 
-243 TSIGNSVFAG
+243 SVFSG

-258 KITIPASVTSIGAGA
+258 SVTIPDNI
-273 FAGCS
+273 
-278 SLTEITIPTGVTSI
+278 
-292 EQQTFS
+292 
-298 GCSKLTTINGLDHVT
+298 TTI
-313 SIGSL
+313 
-318 AFENCI
+318 ARF
-324 SLTEIA
+324 
-330 IPTAVTSIK
+330 
-339 GRTFNGCSKLTTI
+339 
-352 NGLDH
+352 
-357 VTSIEYA
+357 
-364 AFEGCSSLTEIRLSD
+364 
-379 DEVSIGDS
+379 
-387 AFAECSKLSRIEG
+387 
-400 GEKLT
+400 
-405 AIGVGAFRR
+405 
-414 CIGLKE
+414 
-420 ITIPSTVQSIG
+420 
-431 NNAFLSCSSLNSV
+431 
-444 KITEGVTTIGSG
+444 
-456 AFQWCYALTEIE
+456 
-468 LPNSVTSIGSQAFY
+468 AFY
-482 DIGQNFTVLV
+482 DCTNLTEVI
-492 LPKTVPSIGENAF
+492 LPEKVPSIHDDVFE
-505 CRDDNLKIYYP
+505 RDSKLKIYYP
-516 DVKSAWKS
+516 YSKAEWEAQPNVTN
-524 QKIDKTKIIGLQD
+524 QKISGLARD
-537 DTFTIYSED
+537 GV
-546 YYSKTTLSVIY
+546 TLRYTNASVPICY

-580 VYRTEYVTKTKA
+580 VYRTEYVTNTKA

-599 APTRTG
+599 DPTRTG

-615 TPQKDDTAFDLAAT
+615 TPQEGDTAFDLENT

-641 TANGCTITVPENCA
+641 TANGCAITVPENCT
-655 VKDADTGA
+655 VKDADTGDK
-663 EITVTDNKANVKYD
+663 ITVDADRKANVKYD
-677 QKITITAPELADG
+677 QKITITAPDSPALADG
-690 DAYEWTNGDSTVPD
+690 DAYEWVNGDTTKTGTD
-704 NNGKEYTFTV
+704 KEYNFTV
-714 AGDTA
+714 AGDTT
-719 IECNLLKALHITNEG
+719 IECNILKALHITNDG
-734 KPNTTGTKYDET
+734 NPNTDGTKHVGD
-746 SGTYYGNGWEYSE
+746 TYYGNGWEYSGN
-759 TAGLTIKANA
+759 AGLTIKADT

-784 TGKTVSNAKLEGSV
+784 TGKTVSNAKLTGDV

-813 TGGTVENSLFGA
+813 TGGTVKNSLFGA

-838 KDITA
+838 KNITA

-885 TTIDGVK
+885 SGITGIDGNV
-892 NFTATGNS
+892 TANADHS

-906 GEKSILLN
+906 GNENILLN

-927 PEDCTYDGEDH
+927 PEDCTYDGNVH
-938 GVKADDVTYNKT
+938 KVDDITSKTYM
-950 DGNTIASV
+950 DGEYTV
-958 KYEYKKPGWQEG
+958 KYDYKKPDGTPGHE
-970 DTIKEVTEAK
+970 TEEPK

-1016 FVKDLPSG
+1016 FVKGLPSG

-1051 SVEQEYQKKNADGEW
+1051 GVEQEYQKKNADGEW

-1126 AADDAE
+1126 AADD

>member
-24 IPAFAADES
+24 ISAFAADES
-33 STQPMSGNCGYND
+33 SAQPMSGICGYYGGIPNVSSD
-46 SNLTYTL
+46 KVKYTL
-53 TRNNED
+53 IQNNTD
-59 DDNPTYTL
+59 NDNPTYIL
-67 KIKGT
+67 KIEGS
-72 GKMDVWRNDE
+72 GAMASYSSAEN
-82 DVPWYSV
+82 VPWNSYRTSITEVEIGENVESICDYAFQNCALTSIHIPNSV
-89 KKKITQLDI
+89 KYMDHSVF
-98 DGATSIGK
+98 A
-106 YAFYGCSGLTEITIP
+106 GCSSLSSVTGMASVTNISAAAFKNCVSLTAINIP
-121 NTVTSIGELAFSG
+121 NGVAQIYDDAFSG
-134 CSKLTEIT
+134 CTSLTSIHIPDTVTEIGDNAFKECIHLKTVTGMNGVNQIGGFYGSTFYGCKALTSIHIPDSVVTIKPKTFAYSGLTSVTGMKNVTSIANAMFYECTALESVPVMKNLITIEGNAFYDCKQLTKVT
-142 IPDSVTSMYRCAF
+142 IPDSVTT
-155 SSCKGAAKVKISSN
+155 
-169 LKVIEERVFAD
+169 IE
-180 CSNLTDVTIPDGVTK
+180 
-195 LGEYAFFNC
+195 Y
-204 SNLESVTIPNS
+204 
-215 VTAIGEGAFSRCIKL
+215 GAFS
-230 NEKDGTSILPAHI
+230 
-243 TSIGNSVFAG
+243 
-253 CSGLT
+253 
-258 KITIPASVTSIGAGA
+258 
-273 FAGCS
+273 GCS
-278 SLTEITIPTGVTSI
+278 SLTSVTIPDKI
-292 EQQTFS
+292 
-298 GCSKLTTINGLDHVT
+298 TTIARFVFSDCTN
-313 SIGSL
+313 
-318 AFENCI
+318 
-324 SLTEIA
+324 LTEVI
-330 IPTAVTSIK
+330 
-339 GRTFNGCSKLTTI
+339 
-352 NGLDH
+352 
-357 VTSIEYA
+357 
-364 AFEGCSSLTEIRLSD
+364 
-379 DEVSIGDS
+379 
-387 AFAECSKLSRIEG
+387 
-400 GEKLT
+400 
-405 AIGVGAFRR
+405 
-414 CIGLKE
+414 
-420 ITIPSTVQSIG
+420 
-431 NNAFLSCSSLNSV
+431 
-444 KITEGVTTIGSG
+444 
-456 AFQWCYALTEIE
+456 
-468 LPNSVTSIGSQAFY
+468 
-482 DIGQNFTVLV
+482 
-492 LPKTVPSIGENAF
+492 LPKEVPSILDGVFEN
-505 CRDDNLKIYYP
+505 DYNLKIYYP
-516 DVKSAWKS
+516 
-524 QKIDKTKIIGLQD
+524 
-537 DTFTIYSED
+537 
-546 YYSKTTLSVIY
+546 YSKAEWETQPNVTNKNISGLARDGVTLAYTHTRVPICY
-557 LCDVTFDAN
+557 LCDVTFNAN

-580 VYRTEYVTKTKA
+580 VYRTEYVTNTKA
-592 NELTSID
+592 NELTRID

-615 TPQKDDTAFDLAAT
+615 TPQKDAFNLEAT

-641 TANGCTITVPENCA
+641 TANGCTLTVPENCT
-655 VKDADTGA
+655 VKDADTNT
-663 EITVTDNKANVKYD
+663 EIPVDADRKANVKYD

-690 DAYEWTNGDSTVPD
+690 DAYEWVNGDTTETGTG
-704 NNGKEYTFTV
+704 NEYTFKV

-774 PAVTVNVTVE
+774 PAVKVAVTVE
-784 TGKTVSNAKLEGSV
+784 NDVTVSNAKLEGSV
-798 TNNGTLRNCV
+798 TNNGTLSNCV

-813 TGGTVENSLFGA
+813 TGGTVGNSLFGA

-885 TTIDGVK
+885 SGITGIDGNV
-892 NFTATGNS
+892 TANADHS

-906 GEKSILLN
+906 GNKNILLN

-927 PEDCTYDGEDH
+927 PEDCTYDGNVH
-938 GVKADDVTYNKT
+938 KIDDITSTTYM
-950 DGNTIASV
+950 DGEYTV
-958 KYEYKKPGWQEG
+958 KYDYKKPDGTPGHE
-970 DTIKEVTEAK
+970 TEEPK

-1024 VTEDRDDSEKTAEVK
+1024 VTEDRDDSEKTAEVR

-1051 SVEQEYQKKNADGEW
+1051 GVEQEYQKKNADGEW
-1066 EKVTAPSGKGEYKLV
+1066 ENVTAPSGKGEYKLV

-1132 AEEDIT
+1132 EDIT

-1188 TALALYSRSMTFTLK
+1188 TALALYSQSMTFTLK

-1313 LMELPDADSAPDQFD
+1313 LMELPDADNAPDQFD

>member
-24 IPAFAADES
+24 ITAFAADES
-33 STQPMSGNCGYND
+33 SAQPMSGNCGYNGGFPNA
-46 SNLTYTL
+46 SSATVKYTL
-53 TRNNED
+53 IQNNTD
-59 DDNPTYTL
+59 NDNPTYIL
-67 KIKGT
+67 KIEGS
-72 GKMDVWRNDE
+72 GSMASYSSAEN
-82 DVPWYSV
+82 VPWNPYRTSITKVEIGENVESICDYAFQNCALTSIHIPNSVKYMGYSV
-89 KKKITQLDI
+89 FADCSSLNSVTGMASVKNINY
-98 DGATSIGK
+98 S
-106 YAFYGCSGLTEITIP
+106 AFKNCVSLTAISIP
-121 NTVTSIGELAFSG
+121 NGVTQIEDDAFSG
-134 CSKLTEIT
+134 CTSLTSIHIPDTVTEIGDNAFKGCIHLKTVTGMNGVEQIGRFYGSTFYGCKALTSIHIPDSVVTIKPETFAYSGLTSVTGMKKVTSIANSMFYECTALESVPVMENLITIEGNAFYDCKQLTKVT
-142 IPDSVTSMYRCAF
+142 IPDSVTTIEPSAF
-155 SSCKGAAKVKISSN
+155 YGCQN
-169 LKVIEERVFAD
+169 LRSAIIPA
-180 CSNLTDVTIPDGVTK
+180 NLTRID
-195 LGEYAFFNC
+195 
-204 SNLESVTIPNS
+204 
-215 VTAIGEGAFSRCIKL
+215 
-230 NEKDGTSILPAHI
+230 
-243 TSIGNSVFAG
+243 NSVF
-253 CSGLT
+253 S
-258 KITIPASVTSIGAGA
+258 
-273 FAGCS
+273 GCS
-278 SLTEITIPTGVTSI
+278 SLTSVTIPDHI
-292 EQQTFS
+292 
-298 GCSKLTTINGLDHVT
+298 TTIARF
-313 SIGSL
+313 
-318 AFENCI
+318 AFDDCTN
-324 SLTEIA
+324 LTEVI
-330 IPTAVTSIK
+330 
-339 GRTFNGCSKLTTI
+339 
-352 NGLDH
+352 
-357 VTSIEYA
+357 
-364 AFEGCSSLTEIRLSD
+364 
-379 DEVSIGDS
+379 
-387 AFAECSKLSRIEG
+387 
-400 GEKLT
+400 
-405 AIGVGAFRR
+405 
-414 CIGLKE
+414 
-420 ITIPSTVQSIG
+420 
-431 NNAFLSCSSLNSV
+431 
-444 KITEGVTTIGSG
+444 
-456 AFQWCYALTEIE
+456 
-468 LPNSVTSIGSQAFY
+468 LPE
-482 DIGQNFTVLV
+482 
-492 LPKTVPSIGENAF
+492 TVPSILDGVFEH
-505 CRDDNLKIYYP
+505 DYNLKIYYP
-516 DVKSAWKS
+516 
-524 QKIDKTKIIGLQD
+524 
-537 DTFTIYSED
+537 
-546 YYSKTTLSVIY
+546 YSKAEWEAQPNVTNKKISGLARDGVTLAYAQTLAYPQTRVPICY
-557 LCDVTFDAN
+557 LCDVTFNAN
-566 GGTLASTMPTGPVK
+566 GGTLAPTMPTGPVK
-580 VYRTEYVTKTKA
+580 VYRTECVTKTKA
-592 NELTSID
+592 NELTDIE

-615 TPQKDDTAFDLAAT
+615 TPQEDDTAFNLAAT
-629 AVQDDMTLYAAW
+629 PVQDDMTLYAAW
-641 TANGCTITVPENCA
+641 TANGCTITVPENCT
-655 VKDADTGA
+655 VKDADTNT
-663 EITVTDNKANVKYD
+663 EITVTDHKANVKYD
-677 QKITITAPELADG
+677 QKITITAPDSPALGEG
-690 DAYEWTNGDSTVPD
+690 DVYEWVNGASTVTGTG
-704 NNGKEYTFTV
+704 NEYTFKV

-719 IECNLLKALHITNEG
+719 IGLSTLKALHITNEG

-746 SGTYYGNGWEYSE
+746 SGTYYGNGWEYSKND
-759 TAGLTIKANA
+759 GLTIKADK

-798 TNNGTLRNCV
+798 TNNGTLSNCV

-813 TGGTVENSLFGA
+813 TGGTVANSLFGA
-825 EYTGAHTLTEADG
+825 KPDGIDVKTLTEADG
-838 KDITA
+838 KNITA

-872 TEIKH
+872 AEIKH

-885 TTIDGVK
+885 SGITGIDGNV
-892 NFTATGNS
+892 TANADHS

-906 GEKSILLN
+906 GNENILLN
-914 NRTAESGD
+914 NRTAGSGD

-927 PEDCTYDGEDH
+927 PEDCTYDGNVH
-938 GVKADDVTYNKT
+938 KVDDITSTTYRDSDYT
-950 DGNTIASV
+950 V
-958 KYEYKKPGWQEG
+958 KYDYKKPDGTPGE
-970 DTIKEVTEAK
+970 TEEPK

-1003 TIKPAEPGKDDFE
+1003 TIKPAQPGKDDFE

-1051 SVEQEYQKKNADGEW
+1051 GVEQEYQKKNADGEW

-1313 LMELPDADSAPDQFD
+1313 LMELPDADNAPDQFD